1 MCVCVCVRREGKRS
15 PAQSPALGP
24 ARHGVNRRTTPPP
37 PPPLPPFYSWGA
49 LEGGPVTESSEEE
62 LPQPPPPPPP
72 PPLRR
77 EPPPPPSPLLA
88 ALGASGGAMAARGAP
103 RRLLLGSFWV
113 AFLLGQRPES
123 SVAAAA
129 AARSSSSPQ
138 QQNLPPAGPT
148 VRTFTPFYFT
158 VEPVDT
164 LSVRASSVI
173 LNCSAYCESSPK
185 IEWKKDGTF
194 LNLVSDD
201 RRQLLPDGSLLINSV
216 VHSKHNKPDEG
227 HYQCVA
233 TVESL
238 GTIVSRTAKLT
249 VAGLP
254 RFISQPESASVYR
267 GNSIVLN
274 CEVNADLAPFVRWEL
289 DHEPLFLDDRVFKL
303 PSGAL
308 IISNATDEDGGTYCC
323 IIEIGGSP
331 KYSDEAEIKVL
342 PESEVASNQ
351 VFLRQPSS
359 LTKITGQNAVL
370 PCVATGIPIPV
381 IRWTRNEEELVTESS
396 KNYLLLAGGTLK
408 INDITEDDA
417 GTYTCIAENGN
428 ETIEAQ
434 ADLIVQAPPEFLKQP
449 SNIYAHESM
458 DIVFE
463 CDVTG
468 KPTPTVK
475 WVKNGDVVIPS
486 DYFKIVNEHD
496 LQVLGLVKSDE
507 GFYQC
512 IADNDVGNI
521 QSGAQLIIL
530 DHDVAIPTLP
540 PTSLTSATT
549 DHLAPATS
557 GPLPSAPRDVVASL
571 VSTRFIKLTW
581 RTPASDPHG
590 DNLTYSVFYTRE
602 TVNRERVENTSHPGE
617 MQVTIQN
624 LMPESVYVFRV
635 VAQNKHGP
643 GESSLP
649 LKVATQPEVQL
660 PGPAPNI
667 RAYANSPTSITISW
681 ATPLSGNGEIQNYK
695 LYYMEKGAD
704 NEQDIDVG
712 GLSYT
717 ISGLKKYTEYSFRVV
732 AYNKHGPGVSTQD
745 VVVRTL
751 SDVPSAAP
759 QNLTLEVQ
767 NSKSIMMHWQPP
779 PAGTHNGQITGY
791 KIRYRKV
798 TRKSDVT
805 DIVGTQLS
813 QLIEGLERGTEYSFR
828 VAALTVNGTGLPTDW
843 VSAETFESDL
853 DESRVPEVP
862 SSLHVRPLVT
872 SIVVSW
878 TPPEN
883 QNIVVRGYAIGYGVG
898 SPHAQTI
905 KVDYKQR
912 YYTIENLDP
921 SSHYVITLKAYN
933 NVGEGIPLYESAV
946 TRAYTDTSEVDLFV
960 VNAPYTPVPDPSP
973 MMPPVGVQASIL
985 SHDTIRITWADNSL
999 PKNQKVSDA
1008 RYYTVRWKTNIPANT
1023 KYKTANTTTLSF
1035 LVTGLKPNTLYEFS
1049 VMVTKGRRSSTWSMT
1064 AHGTTFELVP
1074 TSPPKDVTVVSKEG
1088 KPRTIIVNW
1097 QPPSEANGKITG
1109 YIIYYSTDVNAE
1121 IHDWVIEPVVGNRL
1135 THQIQE
1141 LTLDTA
1147 YYFKIQ
1153 ARNSKGMGPMS
1164 EAVQFRTPKA
1174 LGSAGKGNRPVDVGP
1189 DYKTPMSGS
1198 NSPHGSPSP
1207 LEYNML
1213 LVIIVSVGVITI
1225 VVVVIVAVFCTRRTT
1240 SHQKKK
1246 RAACKSVNG
1255 SHKYKGNSKDVKPPD
1270 LWIHH
1275 ERLELKP
1282 IDKSPDPN
1290 PIMTDT
1296 PIPRN
1301 SQDITPVDNSMDS
1314 NIHQRR
1320 NSYRGHE
1327 SEDSMSTLAGRR
1339 GMRPKMM
1346 MPFDSQPPQP
1356 VISAHPI
1363 HSLDNPHHHFHSGSL
1378 ASPTC
1383 SYLHHQAN
1391 PWPVGTSVSH
1401 SDRANS
1407 TESVRN
1413 TPSTDTM
1420 PASSS
1425 QTCCADHQEPESATG
1440 SYLPS
1445 TQEEETSQSLPT
1457 AHVRPSHPLKSFAV
1471 PAVPPTGATY
1481 DPALPSTPLLS
1492 QQASSHPVHSVKTAS
1507 IGTLGRTR
1515 PPMPVVV
1522 PSAPE
1527 VQETT
1532 RMLEDSESNYEP
1544 DELTKE
1550 MAHLEGLMKDLNA
1563 ITTA

>member
-1 MCVCVCVRREGKRS
+1 MAAEREAGRLLCTSSSRRCC
-15 PAQSPALGP
+15 
-24 ARHGVNRRTTPPP
+24 PPP
-37 PPPLPPFYSWGA
+37 
-49 LEGGPVTESSEEE
+49 
-62 LPQPPPPPPP
+62 
-72 PPLRR
+72 
-77 EPPPPPSPLLA
+77 
-88 ALGASGGAMAARGAP
+88 
-103 RRLLLGSFWV
+103 RLLLLLPLLLLLL
-113 AFLLGQRPES
+113 LLGRPAS
-123 SVAAAA
+123 GAAAA
-129 AARSSSSPQ
+129 KSGSPPQ
-138 QQNLPPAGPT
+138 SAGAS
-148 VRTFTPFYFT
+148 VRTFTPFYFL

-164 LSVRASSVI
+164 LSVRGSSVI
-173 LNCSAYCESSPK
+173 LNCSAYSEPSPN

-201 RRQLLPDGSLLINSV
+201 RRQLLPDGSLFISNV

-227 HYQCVA
+227 FYQCVA
-233 TVESL
+233 TVDNL

-254 RFISQPESASVYR
+254 RFTSQPEPSSVYV
-267 GNSIVLN
+267 GNSAILN
-274 CEVNADLAPFVRWEL
+274 CEVNADLVPFVRWEQNRQ
-289 DHEPLFLDDRVFKL
+289 PLLLDDRIVKL
-303 PSGAL
+303 PSGTL
-308 IISNATDEDGGTYCC
+308 VISNATEGDGGLYRC
-323 IIEIGGSP
+323 IVESGGPP
-331 KYSDEAEIKVL
+331 KFSEEAELKVLQDPEEIVDLVFLMRPSSMIKV
-342 PESEVASNQ
+342 
-351 VFLRQPSS
+351 
-359 LTKITGQNAVL
+359 TGQSAVL
-370 PCVATGIPIPV
+370 PCVASGLPAPV
-381 IRWTRNEEELVTESS
+381 IRWMKNEEVLDTESS
-396 KNYLLLAGGTLK
+396 ERLVLLAGGSLE
-408 INDITEDDA
+408 INDVSEDDA
-417 GTYTCIAENGN
+417 GTYFCIADNGN
-428 ETIEAQ
+428 KTVEAQ
-434 ADLIVQAPPEFLKQP
+434 AELTVQVPPEFLKQP
-449 SNIYAHESM
+449 ANIYAHESM

-463 CDVTG
+463 CEVTG

-486 DYFKIVNEHD
+486 DYFKIVKEHN

-512 IADNDVGNI
+512 IAENDVGNA
-521 QSGAQLIIL
+521 QAGAQLIIL
-530 DHDVAIPTLP
+530 EH
-540 PTSLTSATT
+540 
-549 DHLAPATS
+549 APATT

-590 DNLTYSVFYTRE
+590 DNLTYSVFYTKE
-602 TVNRERVENTSHPGE
+602 GVARERVENTSQPGE

-624 LMPESVYVFRV
+624 LMPATVYIFKVM
-635 VAQNKHGP
+635 AQNKHGS
-643 GESSLP
+643 GESSAP
-649 LKVATQPEVQL
+649 LRVETQPEVQL

-667 RAYANSPTSITISW
+667 RAYTTSPTSITVTW
-681 ATPLSGNGEIQNYK
+681 ETPLSGNGEIQNYK
-695 LYYMEKGAD
+695 LYYMEKGTD
-704 NEQDIDVG
+704 KEQDVDVSSH
-712 GLSYT
+712 SYT
-717 ISGLKKYTEYSFRVV
+717 INGLKKYTEYSFRVV

-745 VVVRTL
+745 VAVRTL

-759 QNLTLEVQ
+759 QNLSLEVR
-767 NSKSIMMHWQPP
+767 NSKSILIHWQPP
-779 PAGTHNGQITGY
+779 SLATQNGQITGY
-791 KIRYRKV
+791 KIRYRKAS
-798 TRKSDVT
+798 RKSDVT
-805 DIVGTQLS
+805 ETVVPGTQLS
-813 QLIEGLERGTEYSFR
+813 QLIEGLDRGTEYNFR
-828 VAALTVNGTGLPTDW
+828 VAALTVNGTGPATDW
-843 VSAETFESDL
+843 LSAETFESDL
-853 DESRVPEVP
+853 DETRVPEVP

-883 QNIVVRGYAIGYGVG
+883 QNIVVRGYAIGYGIG

-921 SSHYVITLKAYN
+921 SSHYVITLKAFN

-946 TRAYTDTSEVDLFV
+946 TRPHTDTSEVDLFV
-960 VNAPYTPVPDPSP
+960 INAPYTPVPDPTP

-999 PKNQKVSDA
+999 PKHQKITDS

-1023 KYKTANTTTLSF
+1023 KYKNANATTLSY

-1064 AHGTTFELVP
+1064 AHGATFELVP

-1141 LTLDTA
+1141 LTLDTP

-1174 LGSAGKGNRPVDVGP
+1174 LGSAGKGSRLPDLGS
-1189 DYKTPMSGS
+1189 DYKPPMSGS
-1198 NSPHGSPSP
+1198 NSPHGSPTSP
-1207 LEYNML
+1207 LDSNML
-1213 LVIIVSVGVITI
+1213 LVIIVSVGVVTI
-1225 VVVVIVAVFCTRRTT
+1225 VVVVIIAVFCTRRTT

-1255 SHKYKGNSKDVKPPD
+1255 SHKYKGNCKDVKPPD

-1290 PIMTDT
+1290 PVMTDT

-1346 MPFDSQPPQP
+1346 MPFDSQPPQ
-1356 VISAHPI
+1356 
-1363 HSLDNPHHHFHSGSL
+1363 
-1378 ASPTC
+1378 
-1383 SYLHHQAN
+1383 Q
-1391 PWPVGTSVSH
+1391 
-1401 SDRANS
+1401 
-1407 TESVRN
+1407 SVRN

-1425 QTCCADHQEPESATG
+1425 QTCCTDHQDAEGATG
-1440 SYLPS
+1440 SSYLAS
-1445 TQEEETSQSLPT
+1445 SQEEDSGQSLPT

-1471 PAVPPTGATY
+1471 PAIPPPGPPIY

-1492 QQASSHPVHSVKTAS
+1492 QQALNHHIHSVKTAS
-1507 IGTLGRTR
+1507 IGTLGRSR

-1532 RMLEDSESNYEP
+1532 RMLEDSESSYEP

>member
-1 MCVCVCVRREGKRS
+1 
-15 PAQSPALGP
+15 
-24 ARHGVNRRTTPPP
+24 
-37 PPPLPPFYSWGA
+37 
-49 LEGGPVTESSEEE
+49 
-62 LPQPPPPPPP
+62 
-72 PPLRR
+72 
-77 EPPPPPSPLLA
+77 
-88 ALGASGGAMAARGAP
+88 MAAR
-103 RRLLLGSFWV
+103 RRWLLFLGSFWV
-113 AFLLGQRPES
+113 AFLLEPS
-123 SVAAAA
+123 ASAAAA
-129 AARSSSSPQ
+129 SSSRSGGSPSSPQ
-138 QQNLPPAGPT
+138 QQQPAGPS
-148 VRTFTPFYFT
+148 VKTFTPFYFT
-158 VEPVDT
+158 VEPMDT
-164 LSVRASSVI
+164 LSVRASSVL

-194 LNLVSDD
+194 LNLGSDD

-227 HYQCVA
+227 YYQCVA

-249 VAGLP
+249 VAGMP
-254 RFISQPESASVYR
+254 RFVAQPESASVYR

-289 DHEPLFLDDRVFKL
+289 DHEPIFLDDRVFKL

-331 KYSDEAEIKVL
+331 KYSDEAVIKVL
-342 PESEVASNQ
+342 PESEMVSDL
-351 VFLRQPSS
+351 VFLKQPSS
-359 LTKITGQNAVL
+359 LTKVTGQTAIL
-370 PCVATGIPIPV
+370 PCVATGTPIPA
-381 IRWTRNEEELVTESS
+381 IKWTRNEKELVAESS
-396 KNYLLLAGGTLK
+396 PKFLLLAGGTLK
-408 INDITEDDA
+408 INDITEDDT
-417 GTYTCIAENGN
+417 GTYTCIAYNGN
-428 ETIEAQ
+428 ETIEIQ
-434 ADLIVQAPPEFLKQP
+434 AELTVQAPPEFLKQP

-468 KPTPTVK
+468 KPAPSVK

-486 DYFKIVNEHD
+486 DYFKIVNEHN

-512 IADNDVGNI
+512 IAENDVGNI
-521 QSGAQLIIL
+521 QAGAQLIIL
-530 DHDVAIPTLP
+530 DH
-540 PTSLTSATT
+540 
-549 DHLAPATS
+549 APATT

-581 RTPASDPHG
+581 RAPASDPHG
-590 DNLTYSVFYTRE
+590 DNLTYSVFYTKE
-602 TVNRERVENTSHPGE
+602 AINRERIENTSHPGE

-624 LMPESVYVFRV
+624 LMPETVYVFRV
-635 VAQNKHGP
+635 IAQNRHGA
-643 GESSLP
+643 GESSVP

-667 RAYANSPTSITISW
+667 RAYPNSPTSVTVSW
-681 ATPLSGNGEIQNYK
+681 ETPLSGNGEIQNYK
-695 LYYMEKGAD
+695 LYYMEKGTD
-704 NEQDIDVG
+704 SEQDIDIG

-717 ISGLKKYTEYSFRVV
+717 ITGLKKYTEYSFRVV

-745 VVVRTL
+745 VVIRTL

-767 NSKSIMMHWQPP
+767 NSKSILMHWQPP

-805 DIVGTQLS
+805 ESIVGTQLS

-828 VAALTVNGTGLPTDW
+828 VAALTVNGTGTSTDW
-843 VSAETFESDL
+843 ISAETFESDL
-853 DESRVPEVP
+853 DESIVPEVP

-985 SHDTIRITWADNSL
+985 SHDTIRLTWADNSL

-1023 KYKTANTTTLSF
+1023 KYKIANTTTLSF

-1174 LGSAGKGNRPVDVGP
+1174 ETSDKMSNDQALGSAGKGSRLPDGGT
-1189 DYKTPMSGS
+1189 DYKPPMSGS

-1290 PIMTDT
+1290 PVMTDT

-1346 MPFDSQPPQP
+1346 MPFDSQPPQQS
-1356 VISAHPI
+1356 I
-1363 HSLDNPHHHFHSGSL
+1363 
-1378 ASPTC
+1378 
-1383 SYLHHQAN
+1383 
-1391 PWPVGTSVSH
+1391 
-1401 SDRANS
+1401 
-1407 TESVRN
+1407 RN

-1425 QTCCADHQEPESATG
+1425 QTCCAEHPEPESAAG
-1440 SYLPS
+1440 PYLPG
-1445 TQEEETSQSLPT
+1445 TQEEEAGPNLPT

-1471 PAVPPTGATY
+1471 PAVPASGATY

-1532 RMLEDSESNYEP
+1532 RMLEDTESNYEP

>member
-1 MCVCVCVRREGKRS
+1 
-15 PAQSPALGP
+15 
-24 ARHGVNRRTTPPP
+24 
-37 PPPLPPFYSWGA
+37 
-49 LEGGPVTESSEEE
+49 
-62 LPQPPPPPPP
+62 
-72 PPLRR
+72 
-77 EPPPPPSPLLA
+77 
-88 ALGASGGAMAARGAP
+88 MAAERRA
-103 RRLLLGSFWV
+103 RRLLSTFSFWLCC
-113 AFLLGQRPES
+113 LLLLERRASG
-123 SVAAAA
+123 AA
-129 AARSSSSPQ
+129 AARSGSPPQSPGSSI
-138 QQNLPPAGPT
+138 
-148 VRTFTPFYFT
+148 RTFTPFYFL

-164 LSVRASSVI
+164 LSIRGSSGI
-173 LNCSAYCESSPK
+173 LNCSAYSEPSPK

-201 RRQLLPDGSLLINSV
+201 RRQLLPDGSLFISNV

-227 HYQCVA
+227 YYQCVA

-254 RFISQPESASVYR
+254 RFSSQPEPSSVYV
-267 GNSIVLN
+267 GNSAILN
-274 CEVNADLAPFVRWEL
+274 CEVNADLVPFVRWEQNRQ
-289 DHEPLFLDDRVFKL
+289 PLLLDDRLTKL
-303 PSGAL
+303 PSGTL
-308 IISNATDEDGGTYCC
+308 VISNATEGDGGLYRC
-323 IIEIGGSP
+323 IVESGGPP
-331 KYSDEAEIKVL
+331 KYSDEVELKVL
-342 PESEVASNQ
+342 PDPEVTSNL
-351 VFLRQPSS
+351 VFLKQPSS
-359 LTKITGQNAVL
+359 LVRVIGQSAVL
-370 PCVATGIPIPV
+370 PCVASGLPTPT
-381 IRWTRNEEELVTESS
+381 IRWMKNEEALDTESS
-396 KNYLLLAGGTLK
+396 ERLVLLAGGSLE
-408 INDITEDDA
+408 ISDITEDDA
-417 GTYTCIAENGN
+417 GTYFCIADNGN

-434 ADLIVQAPPEFLKQP
+434 AELTVQAQPEFLKQP
-449 SNIYAHESM
+449 TNIYAHESM

-463 CDVTG
+463 CEVTG

-475 WVKNGDVVIPS
+475 WVKNGDMVIPS
-486 DYFKIVNEHD
+486 DYFKIVKEHN

-512 IADNDVGNI
+512 IAENDVGNA
-521 QSGAQLIIL
+521 QAGAQLIIL
-530 DHDVAIPTLP
+530 EH
-540 PTSLTSATT
+540 
-549 DHLAPATS
+549 APATT

-590 DNLTYSVFYTRE
+590 DNLTYSVFYTKE
-602 TVNRERVENTSHPGE
+602 GIARERVENTSRPGE

-624 LMPESVYVFRV
+624 LMPATVYIFRV
-635 VAQNKHGP
+635 MAQNKHGS
-643 GESSLP
+643 GESSAP
-649 LKVATQPEVQL
+649 LRVETQPEVQL

-667 RAYANSPTSITISW
+667 RAYATSPTSITVTW
-681 ATPLSGNGEIQNYK
+681 ETPLSGNGEIQNYK
-695 LYYMEKGAD
+695 LYYMEKGTD
-704 NEQDIDVG
+704 KEQDVDV
-712 GLSYT
+712 SSHSHT
-717 ISGLKKYTEYSFRVV
+717 INGLKKYTEYSFRVV

-745 VVVRTL
+745 VAVRTF

-759 QNLTLEVQ
+759 QNLSLEVR
-767 NSKSIMMHWQPP
+767 NSKSIVIHWQPP
-779 PAGTHNGQITGY
+779 PPATQNGQITGY
-791 KIRYRKV
+791 RVRYRKAS
-798 TRKSDVT
+798 RKSDVT
-805 DIVGTQLS
+805 ETLVTGTQLS
-813 QLIEGLERGTEYSFR
+813 QLIEGLDRGTEYNFR
-828 VAALTVNGTGLPTDW
+828 VAALTINGTGPATDW
-843 VSAETFESDL
+843 LSAETFESDL
-853 DESRVPEVP
+853 DETRVPEVP

-883 QNIVVRGYAIGYGVG
+883 QNIVVRGYAIGYGIG

-921 SSHYVITLKAYN
+921 SSHYVITLKAFN

-946 TRAYTDTSEVDLFV
+946 TRPHT
-960 VNAPYTPVPDPSP
+960 VPDPTP

-999 PKNQKVSDA
+999 PKHQKITDS

-1023 KYKTANTTTLSF
+1023 KYKNANATTLSY

-1064 AHGTTFELVP
+1064 AHGTTFESAP
-1074 TSPPKDVTVVSKEG
+1074 ASPPKDVTVVSKEG

-1141 LTLDTA
+1141 LTLDTP

-1174 LGSAGKGNRPVDVGP
+1174 SGSAGKGSRLPDLGS
-1189 DYKTPMSGS
+1189 DYKPPMSGS
-1198 NSPHGSPSP
+1198 NSPHGSPTSP
-1207 LEYNML
+1207 LDSNML

-1225 VVVVIVAVFCTRRTT
+1225 VVVVIIAVFCTRRTT

-1346 MPFDSQPPQP
+1346 MPFDSQPPQ
-1356 VISAHPI
+1356 
-1363 HSLDNPHHHFHSGSL
+1363 
-1378 ASPTC
+1378 
-1383 SYLHHQAN
+1383 Q
-1391 PWPVGTSVSH
+1391 
-1401 SDRANS
+1401 
-1407 TESVRN
+1407 SVRN

-1425 QTCCADHQEPESATG
+1425 QTCCADHQDPEGATSS
-1440 SYLPS
+1440 SYLAS
-1445 TQEEETSQSLPT
+1445 SQEEDSGQSLPT

-1471 PAVPPTGATY
+1471 PAIPPPGPPTY

-1492 QQASSHPVHSVKTAS
+1492 QQALNHHIHSVKTAS
-1507 IGTLGRTR
+1507 IGTLGRSR

-1532 RMLEDSESNYEP
+1532 RMLEDSESSYEP

>member
-1 MCVCVCVRREGKRS
+1 MACAKRAEAVRD
-15 PAQSPALGP
+15 
-24 ARHGVNRRTTPPP
+24 
-37 PPPLPPFYSWGA
+37 W
-49 LEGGPVTESSEEE
+49 EE
-62 LPQPPPPPPP
+62 
-72 PPLRR
+72 RD
-77 EPPPPPSPLLA
+77 
-88 ALGASGGAMAARGAP
+88 GAS
-103 RRLLLGSFWV
+103 
-113 AFLLGQRPES
+113 
-123 SVAAAA
+123 
-129 AARSSSSPQ
+129 
-138 QQNLPPAGPT
+138 
-148 VRTFTPFYFT
+148 VRTFTPFYFL

-164 LSVRASSVI
+164 LSVRGSSVI
-173 LNCSAYCESSPK
+173 LNCSAYSEPSPK

-201 RRQLLPDGSLLINSV
+201 RRQLLPDGSLFISNV

-227 HYQCVA
+227 YYQCVA

-254 RFISQPESASVYR
+254 RFTSQPEPSSVYA
-267 GNSIVLN
+267 GNSAILN
-274 CEVNADLAPFVRWEL
+274 CEVNADLVPFVRWEQNRQ
-289 DHEPLFLDDRVFKL
+289 PLLLDDRVIKL
-303 PSGAL
+303 ASGTL
-308 IISNATDEDGGTYCC
+308 VISNVTEGDGGLYRC
-323 IIEIGGSP
+323 IVESGGPP
-331 KYSDEAEIKVL
+331 KYSDEAELKVL
-342 PESEVASNQ
+342 PDPEVTSNL
-351 VFLRQPSS
+351 VFLKQPSS
-359 LTKITGQNAVL
+359 LVKVIGQSAVL
-370 PCVATGIPIPV
+370 PCVASGLPTPT
-381 IRWTRNEEELVTESS
+381 IRWMKNEEALDTESS
-396 KNYLLLAGGTLK
+396 ERLVLLAGGSLE
-408 INDITEDDA
+408 ISDVTEDDA
-417 GTYTCIAENGN
+417 GTYFCIADNGN
-428 ETIEAQ
+428 ETIDTQ
-434 ADLIVQAPPEFLKQP
+434 AELTIQGTQIFTVKSL
-449 SNIYAHESM
+449 
-458 DIVFE
+458 
-463 CDVTG
+463 
-468 KPTPTVK
+468 PTPDVNS
-475 WVKNGDVVIPS
+475 VKNS
-486 DYFKIVNEHD
+486 YRLKEHN

-512 IADNDVGNI
+512 IAENDVGNA
-521 QSGAQLIIL
+521 QAGAQLIIL
-530 DHDVAIPTLP
+530 EHDVAIPTLP

-549 DHLAPATS
+549 DHLAPATT

-590 DNLTYSVFYTRE
+590 DNLTYSVFYTKE
-602 TVNRERVENTSHPGE
+602 GTARERVENTSRPGE

-624 LMPESVYVFRV
+624 LMPATVYIFKVM
-635 VAQNKHGP
+635 AQNKHGS
-643 GESSLP
+643 GESSAP
-649 LKVATQPEVQL
+649 LRVETQPEVQL

-667 RAYANSPTSITISW
+667 RAYATSPTSITVTW
-681 ATPLSGNGEIQNYK
+681 ETPLSGNGEIQNYK
-695 LYYMEKGAD
+695 LYYMEKGTD
-704 NEQDIDVG
+704 KEQDVDVSSH
-712 GLSYT
+712 SYT
-717 ISGLKKYTEYSFRVV
+717 INGLKKYTDYSFRVV

-745 VVVRTL
+745 VAVRTL

-759 QNLTLEVQ
+759 QNLSLEVR
-767 NSKSIMMHWQPP
+767 NSKSIMIHWQPP
-779 PAGTHNGQITGY
+779 PPATQNGQITGY
-791 KIRYRKV
+791 KIRYRKAS
-798 TRKSDVT
+798 RKSDVT
-805 DIVGTQLS
+805 EILVTGTQLS
-813 QLIEGLERGTEYSFR
+813 QLIEGLDRGTEYNFR
-828 VAALTVNGTGLPTDW
+828 VAALTINGTGPATDW
-843 VSAETFESDL
+843 LSAETFESDL
-853 DESRVPEVP
+853 D
-862 SSLHVRPLVT
+862 
-872 SIVVSW
+872 
-878 TPPEN
+878 
-883 QNIVVRGYAIGYGVG
+883 
-898 SPHAQTI
+898 
-905 KVDYKQR
+905 
-912 YYTIENLDP
+912 DP
-921 SSHYVITLKAYN
+921 SSHYVITLKAFN

-946 TRAYTDTSEVDLFV
+946 TRPHTDTSEVDLFV
-960 VNAPYTPVPDPSP
+960 INAPYTPVPDPTP

-999 PKNQKVSDA
+999 PKHQKITDS

-1023 KYKTANTTTLSF
+1023 KYKNANATTLSY

-1141 LTLDTA
+1141 LTLDTP

-1174 LGSAGKGNRPVDVGP
+1174 DSSDKMPNDQASGSAGKGSRLPDLGS
-1189 DYKTPMSGS
+1189 DYKPPMSGS
-1198 NSPHGSPSP
+1198 NSPHGSPTSP
-1207 LEYNML
+1207 LDSNML

-1225 VVVVIVAVFCTRRTT
+1225 VVVVIIAVFCTRRTT

-1290 PIMTDT
+1290 PVMTDT

-1363 HSLDNPHHHFHSGSL
+1363 HSLDNTHHHFHSSSL
-1378 ASPTC
+1378 ASPAR
-1383 SYLHHQAN
+1383 SHLYHPGS
-1391 PWPVGTSVSH
+1391 PWPVGTSMSL

-1425 QTCCADHQEPESATG
+1425 QTCCTDHQDPEGATSS
-1440 SYLPS
+1440 SYLAS
-1445 TQEEETSQSLPT
+1445 SQEEDSGQSLPT

-1471 PAVPPTGATY
+1471 PAVPPPGPPTY

-1492 QQASSHPVHSVKTAS
+1492 QQALNHHIHSVKTAS
-1507 IGTLGRTR
+1507 IGTLGRSR

-1532 RMLEDSESNYEP
+1532 RMLEDSESSYEP

>member
-1 MCVCVCVRREGKRS
+1 
-15 PAQSPALGP
+15 
-24 ARHGVNRRTTPPP
+24 
-37 PPPLPPFYSWGA
+37 
-49 LEGGPVTESSEEE
+49 
-62 LPQPPPPPPP
+62 
-72 PPLRR
+72 
-77 EPPPPPSPLLA
+77 
-88 ALGASGGAMAARGAP
+88 MAAGRV
-103 RRLLLGSFWV
+103 RRLLGSLWI
-113 AFLLGQRPES
+113 ALLLGQPGP
-123 SVAAAA
+123 AGA
-129 AARSSSSPQ
+129 AARSSSQS
-138 QQNLPPAGPT
+138 LPAGST
-148 VRTFTPFYFT
+148 VRTFTPFHFL
-158 VEPVDT
+158 VEPADV
-164 LSVRASSVI
+164 LSVRGASVVM
-173 LNCSAYCESSPK
+173 NCSAYCETPPK

-227 HYQCVA
+227 YYQCVA
-233 TVESL
+233 TVDSL

-254 RFISQPESASVYR
+254 RFTSQPESSSVYR
-267 GNSIVLN
+267 GSSAILN
-274 CEVNADLAPFVRWEL
+274 CEVNVDLAPFVRWEQ
-289 DHEPLFLDDRVFKL
+289 DRQPVFLDDRVFKL

-308 IISNATDEDGGTYCC
+308 IISNATDMDGGLYRC
-323 IIEIGGSP
+323 IIESGGTP
-331 KYSDEAEIKVL
+331 KYSEEAELKIL
-342 PESEVASNQ
+342 PDPEVPRNLA
-351 VFLRQPSS
+351 FLRQPSS
-359 LTKITGQNAVL
+359 LTKVTGQNAVF
-370 PCVATGIPIPV
+370 PCVAVGFPTPY
-381 IRWTRNEEELVTESS
+381 IRWTRNEEELITEG
-396 KNYLLLAGGTLK
+396 YERFLLLAGGSLE
-408 INDITEDDA
+408 IREVAEDDA
-417 GTYTCIAENGN
+417 GTYSCIADAGN
-428 ETIEAQ
+428 ETAEAQ
-434 ADLIVQAPPEFLKQP
+434 AELTVQVPPEFLKQP
-449 SNIYAHESM
+449 TNIYAHESM

-463 CDVTG
+463 CEVTG

-486 DYFKIVNEHD
+486 DYFKIVREHN

-512 IADNDVGNI
+512 IAENDVGNA
-521 QSGAQLIIL
+521 QAGAQLIIL
-530 DHDVAIPTLP
+530 DLDVAIPTLP
-540 PTSLTSATT
+540 PTSLTSATN
-549 DHLAPATS
+549 DHLAPATT
-557 GPLPSAPRDVVASL
+557 GPLPSAPRDVVATL
-571 VSTRFIKLTW
+571 VSTRFIRLTW
-581 RTPASDPHG
+581 RTPASDPQG
-590 DNLTYSVFYTRE
+590 DNLTYSIFYTKE
-602 TVNRERVENTSHPGE
+602 GINRERVENTSRPGE
-617 MQVTIQN
+617 TQVTIQN
-624 LMPESVYVFRV
+624 LMPETVYVFRV

-643 GESSLP
+643 GESSVP

-667 RAYANSPTSITISW
+667 RAYASSPTSVTVTW
-681 ATPLSGNGEIQNYK
+681 ETPLSGNGEIQNYK
-695 LYYMEKGAD
+695 LYYMEKGQD
-704 NEQDIDVG
+704 NEQDVDVG

-717 ISGLKKYTEYSFRVV
+717 INGLKKYTEYSFRVV

-751 SDVPSAAP
+751 SDVPSAPP
-759 QNLTLEVQ
+759 QNLTLEVR
-767 NSKSIMMHWQPP
+767 NSKSIMLQWQPP
-779 PAGTHNGQITGY
+779 PAGAHNGQITGY

-798 TRKSDVT
+798 SRKSDVT
-805 DIVGTQLS
+805 ESIGGTQLF

-828 VAALTVNGTGLPTDW
+828 VAALTVNGTGPATDW
-843 VSAETFESDL
+843 LSAETFESDL
-853 DESRVPEVP
+853 DETRVPEVP

-921 SSHYVITLKAYN
+921 SSHYVITLKAFN

-946 TRAYTDTSEVDLFV
+946 TRPHSDTSEVDLFV
-960 VNAPYTPVPDPSP
+960 INAPYTPVPDPSP

-999 PKNQKVSDA
+999 PKNQKITDA

-1023 KYKTANTTTLSF
+1023 KYKTANATTLSY

-1141 LTLDTA
+1141 LTLDTP

-1174 LGSAGKGNRPVDVGP
+1174 SGSAGKGSRPVDVGP
-1189 DYKTPMSGS
+1189 DYKPPLGGS
-1198 NSPHGSPSP
+1198 NSPHGSPTSP
-1207 LEYNML
+1207 LDSNML

-1225 VVVVIVAVFCTRRTT
+1225 VIVVIVAVFCTRRTT

-1378 ASPTC
+1378 ASPTR
-1383 SYLHHQAN
+1383 SYLHHQVN
-1391 PWPVGTSVSH
+1391 PWPLGTSMSH

-1425 QTCCADHQEPESATG
+1425 QACADHQDPESTTG
-1440 SYLPS
+1440 AYLANA
-1445 TQEEETSQSLPT
+1445 QEEDSAQNLPT

-1471 PAVPPTGATY
+1471 PAVPPAGPTY
-1481 DPALPSTPLLS
+1481 DPALPSTPLLT
-1492 QQASSHPVHSVKTAS
+1492 QQAPNHPVHSVKTAS

-1522 PSAPE
+1522 PSAPD

>member
-1 MCVCVCVRREGKRS
+1 
-15 PAQSPALGP
+15 
-24 ARHGVNRRTTPPP
+24 
-37 PPPLPPFYSWGA
+37 
-49 LEGGPVTESSEEE
+49 
-62 LPQPPPPPPP
+62 
-72 PPLRR
+72 
-77 EPPPPPSPLLA
+77 
-88 ALGASGGAMAARGAP
+88 MAAERKA
-103 RRLLLGSFWV
+103 RRLLSTSSSWRCCPTPLLL
-113 AFLLGQRPES
+113 FLLPPLLLLLGRPAS
-123 SVAAAA
+123 GAAAV
-129 AARSSSSPQ
+129 RSGSPPQ
-138 QQNLPPAGPT
+138 SAGAN
-148 VRTFTPFYFT
+148 VRTFTPFYFL

-164 LSVRASSVI
+164 LSVRGSSVI
-173 LNCSAYCESSPK
+173 LNCSAYSETSPK

-201 RRQLLPDGSLLINSV
+201 RRQLLPDGSLFISSV

-227 HYQCVA
+227 FYQCVA
-233 TVESL
+233 TVDNL
-238 GTIVSRTAKLT
+238 GTIVSSTAKLT

-254 RFISQPESASVYR
+254 RFTSQPEPSSVYA
-267 GNSIVLN
+267 GNSAILN
-274 CEVNADLAPFVRWEL
+274 CEVNADLVTFVRWEQNRQ
-289 DHEPLFLDDRVFKL
+289 PLLLDDRVVKL
-303 PSGAL
+303 PSGTL
-308 IISNATDEDGGTYCC
+308 VINNVTEGDGGLYRC
-323 IIEIGGSP
+323 IVESGGPP
-331 KYSDEAEIKVL
+331 KYSDEAELKVL
-342 PESEVASNQ
+342 QGPEEMLNL
-351 VFLRQPSS
+351 VFLMRPSS
-359 LTKITGQNAVL
+359 VTRVTGQSAVL
-370 PCVATGIPIPV
+370 PCVASGLPSPV
-381 IRWTRNEEELVTESS
+381 IRWTKNEEVLDTESS
-396 KNYLLLAGGTLK
+396 ERLVLLAGGSLE
-408 INDITEDDA
+408 ISDLTEDDA
-417 GTYTCIAENGN
+417 GTYFCIADNGN
-428 ETIEAQ
+428 KTIEAQ
-434 ADLIVQAPPEFLKQP
+434 AELTVQAPPEFLKQP
-449 SNIYAHESM
+449 ANIYAHESM

-463 CDVTG
+463 CEVIG

-486 DYFKIVNEHD
+486 DYFKIVKEHN

-512 IADNDVGNI
+512 IAENDVGNT
-521 QSGAQLIIL
+521 QAGAQLIIL
-530 DHDVAIPTLP
+530 EHDVAIPTLP

-549 DHLAPATS
+549 DHLAPATT

-590 DNLTYSVFYTRE
+590 DNLTYSVFYTKE
-602 TVNRERVENTSHPGE
+602 GIARERVENTSQPGE

-624 LMPESVYVFRV
+624 LMPATVYIFRV
-635 VAQNKHGP
+635 MAQNKHGS
-643 GESSLP
+643 GESSAP
-649 LKVATQPEVQL
+649 LRVETQPEVQL

-667 RAYANSPTSITISW
+667 RAYAMSPTSITITW
-681 ATPLSGNGEIQNYK
+681 ETPLSGNGEIQNYK
-695 LYYMEKGAD
+695 LYYMEKGTD
-704 NEQDIDVG
+704 KEQDVDVSSH
-712 GLSYT
+712 SYT
-717 ISGLKKYTEYSFRVV
+717 INGLKKYTEYSFRVV

-759 QNLTLEVQ
+759 QNLSLEVR
-767 NSKSIMMHWQPP
+767 NSKSIVIHWQPP
-779 PAGTHNGQITGY
+779 SPATQNGQITGY
-791 KIRYRKV
+791 KIRYRKAS
-798 TRKSDVT
+798 RKSDVT
-805 DIVGTQLS
+805 ETLVTGTQLF
-813 QLIEGLERGTEYSFR
+813 QLIEGLDRGTEYNFR
-828 VAALTVNGTGLPTDW
+828 VAALTVNGTGPATDW
-843 VSAETFESDL
+843 LSAETFESDL
-853 DESRVPEVP
+853 DETRVPEVP

-883 QNIVVRGYAIGYGVG
+883 QNIVVRGYAIGYGIG

-921 SSHYVITLKAYN
+921 SSHYVITLKAFN

-946 TRAYTDTSEVDLFV
+946 TRPHTDTSEVDLFV
-960 VNAPYTPVPDPSP
+960 INAPYTPVPDPTP

-999 PKNQKVSDA
+999 PKHQKITDS
-1008 RYYTVRWKTNIPANT
+1008 RYYTIRWKTNIPANT
-1023 KYKTANTTTLSF
+1023 KYKNANATTLSY

-1064 AHGTTFELVP
+1064 AHGATFELVP

-1141 LTLDTA
+1141 LTLDTP

-1174 LGSAGKGNRPVDVGP
+1174 LGSAGKGSRLPDLGS
-1189 DYKTPMSGS
+1189 DYKPPMSGS
-1198 NSPHGSPSP
+1198 NSPHGSPTSP
-1207 LEYNML
+1207 LDSNML

-1225 VVVVIVAVFCTRRTT
+1225 VVVVIIAVFCTRRTT

-1255 SHKYKGNSKDVKPPD
+1255 SHKYKGNCKDVKPPD

-1290 PIMTDT
+1290 PVMTDT

-1363 HSLDNPHHHFHSGSL
+1363 HSLDNPHHHFHSSSL
-1378 ASPTC
+1378 ASPAR
-1383 SYLHHQAN
+1383 SHLYHPSS
-1391 PWPVGTSVSH
+1391 PWPIGTSMSL

-1425 QTCCADHQEPESATG
+1425 QTCCTDHQDPEGATSS
-1440 SYLPS
+1440 SYLAS
-1445 TQEEETSQSLPT
+1445 SQEEDSGQSLPT

-1471 PAVPPTGATY
+1471 PAIPPPGPPIY

-1492 QQASSHPVHSVKTAS
+1492 QQALNHHIHSVKTAS
-1507 IGTLGRTR
+1507 IGTLGRSR

-1532 RMLEDSESNYEP
+1532 RMLEDSESSYEP

>member
-1 MCVCVCVRREGKRS
+1 SAEQG
-15 PAQSPALGP
+15 
-24 ARHGVNRRTTPPP
+24 AR
-37 PPPLPPFYSWGA
+37 
-49 LEGGPVTESSEEE
+49 
-62 LPQPPPPPPP
+62 
-72 PPLRR
+72 
-77 EPPPPPSPLLA
+77 
-88 ALGASGGAMAARGAP
+88 
-103 RRLLLGSFWV
+103 
-113 AFLLGQRPES
+113 FLLSFVLFVIFVGS
-123 SVAAAA
+123 SI
-129 AARSSSSPQ
+129 
-138 QQNLPPAGPT
+138 
-148 VRTFTPFYFT
+148 RTFTPFYFL

-164 LSVRASSVI
+164 LSVRGSSVI
-173 LNCSAYCESSPK
+173 LNCSAYSEPSPK

-201 RRQLLPDGSLLINSV
+201 RRQLLPDGSLFISNV

-227 HYQCVA
+227 YYQCVA

-254 RFISQPESASVYR
+254 RFASQPEPSSVYA
-267 GNSIVLN
+267 GNSAILN
-274 CEVNADLAPFVRWEL
+274 CEVNVDLVPFVRWEQNRQ
-289 DHEPLFLDDRVFKL
+289 PLLLDDRIIKL
-303 PSGAL
+303 PSGTL
-308 IISNATDEDGGTYCC
+308 VINNATEGDGGLYRCVV
-323 IIEIGGSP
+323 ESGGPP
-331 KYSDEAEIKVL
+331 KYSDEAELKVL
-342 PESEVASNQ
+342 LPDPEFTSNL
-351 VFLRQPSS
+351 VFLKQPSS
-359 LTKITGQNAVL
+359 LVRVIGQSVVM
-370 PCVATGIPIPV
+370 PCVASGLPTPT
-381 IRWTRNEEELVTESS
+381 IRWMKNEEALDTESS
-396 KNYLLLAGGTLK
+396 EKLVLLAGGSLE
-408 INDITEDDA
+408 ISDVTEDDA
-417 GTYTCIAENGN
+417 GTYFCIADNGN

-434 ADLIVQAPPEFLKQP
+434 AELTVQAQPEFLKQP
-449 SNIYAHESM
+449 TNIYAHESM

-463 CDVTG
+463 CEVTG

-475 WVKNGDVVIPS
+475 WIKNGDMVIPS
-486 DYFKIVNEHD
+486 DYFKIVKEHN

-512 IADNDVGNI
+512 IAENDVGNA
-521 QSGAQLIIL
+521 QAGAQLIIL
-530 DHDVAIPTLP
+530 EHGKR
-540 PTSLTSATT
+540 
-549 DHLAPATS
+549 APATT

-590 DNLTYSVFYTRE
+590 DNLTYSVFYTKE
-602 TVNRERVENTSHPGE
+602 GIARERVENTSRPGE

-624 LMPESVYVFRV
+624 LMPATVYVFRV
-635 VAQNKHGP
+635 VAQNKHGS
-643 GESSLP
+643 GESSAP
-649 LKVATQPEVQL
+649 LRVETQPEVQL

-667 RAYANSPTSITISW
+667 RAYAASPTSITVTW
-681 ATPLSGNGEIQNYK
+681 ETPLSGNGEIQNYK
-695 LYYMEKGAD
+695 LYYMEKGTD
-704 NEQDIDVG
+704 KEQDVDV
-712 GLSYT
+712 SSHSHT
-717 ISGLKKYTEYSFRVV
+717 INGLKKYTEYSFRVV

-745 VVVRTL
+745 VAVRTL
-751 SDVPSAAP
+751 SDVPGAAP
-759 QNLTLEVQ
+759 QNLSLEVR
-767 NSKSIMMHWQPP
+767 NSKSIVIHWQPP
-779 PAGTHNGQITGY
+779 PPATQNGQIIGY
-791 KIRYRKV
+791 KIRYRKAS
-798 TRKSDVT
+798 RKSDVT
-805 DIVGTQLS
+805 ETLVPGTQLS
-813 QLIEGLERGTEYSFR
+813 QLIEGLDRGTEYNFR
-828 VAALTVNGTGLPTDW
+828 VAALTVNGTGPATDW
-843 VSAETFESDL
+843 LAAETFESDL
-853 DESRVPEVP
+853 DETRVPEVP

-883 QNIVVRGYAIGYGVG
+883 QNIVVRGYAIGYGIG

-921 SSHYVITLKAYN
+921 SSHYVITLKAFN

-946 TRAYTDTSEVDLFV
+946 TRPHT
-960 VNAPYTPVPDPSP
+960 VPDPTP

-999 PKNQKVSDA
+999 PKHQKITDS

-1023 KYKTANTTTLSF
+1023 KYKNANATTLSY
-1035 LVTGLKPNTLYEFS
+1035 LVTGLKANTLYEFS

-1064 AHGTTFELVP
+1064 AHGTTFEFVP

-1141 LTLDTA
+1141 LTLDTP

-1164 EAVQFRTPKA
+1164 EAVQFRTPK
-1174 LGSAGKGNRPVDVGP
+1174 G
-1189 DYKTPMSGS
+1189 KTPLNSVLLYVSLVGFCLCLKHLSEGS
-1198 NSPHGSPSP
+1198 FNYSSLFINKFQRITLKKHP
-1207 LEYNML
+1207 LKF
-1213 LVIIVSVGVITI
+1213 VP
-1225 VVVVIVAVFCTRRTT
+1225 R
-1240 SHQKKK
+1240 K

-1363 HSLDNPHHHFHSGSL
+1363 HPLDNPHHHFHSSSL
-1378 ASPTC
+1378 ASPAR
-1383 SYLHHQAN
+1383 SHLYHPGS
-1391 PWPVGTSVSH
+1391 PWPVGTSLSL

-1425 QTCCADHQEPESATG
+1425 QTCCTDHQDPEGATSS
-1440 SYLPS
+1440 SYLAS
-1445 TQEEETSQSLPT
+1445 SQEEDSGQSLPT

-1471 PAVPPTGATY
+1471 PAIPPPGPPTY

-1492 QQASSHPVHSVKTAS
+1492 QQALNHHIHSVKTAS
-1507 IGTLGRTR
+1507 IGTLGRSR

-1532 RMLEDSESNYEP
+1532 RMLEDSESSYEP

>member
-1 MCVCVCVRREGKRS
+1 
-15 PAQSPALGP
+15 
-24 ARHGVNRRTTPPP
+24 
-37 PPPLPPFYSWGA
+37 
-49 LEGGPVTESSEEE
+49 
-62 LPQPPPPPPP
+62 
-72 PPLRR
+72 
-77 EPPPPPSPLLA
+77 
-88 ALGASGGAMAARGAP
+88 MAAERGA
-103 RRLLLGSFWV
+103 RRLLSTSSFWLCCLL
-113 AFLLGQRPES
+113 LLGRRASGAAATRSGSPPQSPES
-123 SVAAAA
+123 SI
-129 AARSSSSPQ
+129 
-138 QQNLPPAGPT
+138 
-148 VRTFTPFYFT
+148 RTFTPFYFL

-164 LSVRASSVI
+164 LSVRGSSVI
-173 LNCSAYCESSPK
+173 LNCSAYSEPSPK

-201 RRQLLPDGSLLINSV
+201 RRQLLSDGSLFISSV

-227 HYQCVA
+227 YYQCVA
-233 TVESL
+233 TVDSL

-249 VAGLP
+249 IAGLP
-254 RFISQPESASVYR
+254 RFSSQPEPSSVYA
-267 GNSIVLN
+267 GNSAILN
-274 CEVNADLAPFVRWEL
+274 CEVNADLVPFVRWEQNRQ
-289 DHEPLFLDDRVFKL
+289 PLLLDDRVIKL
-303 PSGAL
+303 PSGTL
-308 IISNATDEDGGTYCC
+308 VISNATEGDEGLYRCIVEGG
-323 IIEIGGSP
+323 GPP
-331 KYSDEAEIKVL
+331 KYSDEAELKVL
-342 PESEVASNQ
+342 PDPEVVPNL
-351 VFLRQPSS
+351 VFLKQPSS
-359 LTKITGQNAVL
+359 LVRVIGQSAVL
-370 PCVATGIPIPV
+370 PCVASGLPTPT
-381 IRWTRNEEELVTESS
+381 IRWMKNEEALDVESS
-396 KNYLLLAGGTLK
+396 ERLVLLAGGSLE
-408 INDITEDDA
+408 ISDVTEDDA
-417 GTYTCIAENGN
+417 GTYFCIADNGN

-434 ADLIVQAPPEFLKQP
+434 AELTVQVQPEFLKQP
-449 SNIYAHESM
+449 TNIYAHESM
-458 DIVFE
+458 DIIFE
-463 CDVTG
+463 CEVTG

-475 WVKNGDVVIPS
+475 WVKNGDMVIPS
-486 DYFKIVNEHD
+486 DYFKIVKEHN

-512 IADNDVGNI
+512 IAENDVGNA
-521 QSGAQLIIL
+521 QAGAQLIIL
-530 DHDVAIPTLP
+530 EH
-540 PTSLTSATT
+540 
-549 DHLAPATS
+549 APATT

-590 DNLTYSVFYTRE
+590 DNLTYSVFYTKE
-602 TVNRERVENTSHPGE
+602 GIARERVENTSRPGE

-624 LMPESVYVFRV
+624 LMPATVYIFRV
-635 VAQNKHGP
+635 MAQNKHGS
-643 GESSLP
+643 GESSAP
-649 LKVATQPEVQL
+649 LRVETQPEVQL

-667 RAYANSPTSITISW
+667 RAYATSPTSITVTW
-681 ATPLSGNGEIQNYK
+681 ETPLSGNGEIQNYK
-695 LYYMEKGAD
+695 LYYMEKGTD
-704 NEQDIDVG
+704 KEQDVDV
-712 GLSYT
+712 SSHSHT

-745 VVVRTL
+745 VAVRTF

-759 QNLTLEVQ
+759 QNLSLEVR
-767 NSKSIMMHWQPP
+767 NSKSIVIHWQPP
-779 PAGTHNGQITGY
+779 PPATQNGQITGY
-791 KIRYRKV
+791 KIRYRKAS
-798 TRKSDVT
+798 RKSDVT
-805 DIVGTQLS
+805 ETLVTGTQLS
-813 QLIEGLERGTEYSFR
+813 QLIEGLDRGTEYNFR
-828 VAALTVNGTGLPTDW
+828 VAALTINGTGPATDW
-843 VSAETFESDL
+843 LSAETFESDL
-853 DESRVPEVP
+853 DETRVPEVP

-883 QNIVVRGYAIGYGVG
+883 QNIVVRGYAIGYGIG

-921 SSHYVITLKAYN
+921 SSHYVITLKAFN

-946 TRAYTDTSEVDLFV
+946 TRPHTDTSEVDLFV
-960 VNAPYTPVPDPSP
+960 INAPYTPVPDPTP

-999 PKNQKVSDA
+999 PKHQKITDS

-1023 KYKTANTTTLSF
+1023 KYKNANATTLSY

-1141 LTLDTA
+1141 LTLDTP

-1174 LGSAGKGNRPVDVGP
+1174 SGSAGKGSRLP
-1189 DYKTPMSGS
+1189 DLGSEYKPPMSGS
-1198 NSPHGSPSP
+1198 NSPHGSPTSS
-1207 LEYNML
+1207 LDSNML

-1225 VVVVIVAVFCTRRTT
+1225 VVVVIIAIFCTRRTT

-1346 MPFDSQPPQP
+1346 MPFDTQPPQ
-1356 VISAHPI
+1356 
-1363 HSLDNPHHHFHSGSL
+1363 
-1378 ASPTC
+1378 
-1383 SYLHHQAN
+1383 Q
-1391 PWPVGTSVSH
+1391 
-1401 SDRANS
+1401 
-1407 TESVRN
+1407 SVRN

-1425 QTCCADHQEPESATG
+1425 QTCCTDHQDPEGATSS
-1440 SYLPS
+1440 SYLAS
-1445 TQEEETSQSLPT
+1445 SQEEDSGQSLPT

-1471 PAVPPTGATY
+1471 PAVPPPGPPTY

-1492 QQASSHPVHSVKTAS
+1492 QQALNHHIHSVKTAS
-1507 IGTLGRTR
+1507 IGTLGRSR

-1532 RMLEDSESNYEP
+1532 RMLEDSESSYEP

>member
-1 MCVCVCVRREGKRS
+1 
-15 PAQSPALGP
+15 
-24 ARHGVNRRTTPPP
+24 
-37 PPPLPPFYSWGA
+37 
-49 LEGGPVTESSEEE
+49 
-62 LPQPPPPPPP
+62 
-72 PPLRR
+72 
-77 EPPPPPSPLLA
+77 
-88 ALGASGGAMAARGAP
+88 MAAERGA
-103 RRLLLGSFWV
+103 RRFLCTSSSCSSLLLLLLLLLPLLLG
-113 AFLLGQRPES
+113 RPS
-123 SVAAAA
+123 S
-129 AARSSSSPQ
+129 AARSGSPPQ
-138 QQNLPPAGPT
+138 SAGAS
-148 VRTFTPFYFT
+148 VRTFTPFYFL

-164 LSVRASSVI
+164 LSTRGSSVT
-173 LNCSAYCESSPK
+173 LNCSAYSEPSPK

-194 LNLVSDD
+194 LNLASDD
-201 RRQLLPDGSLLINSV
+201 RRQLLPDGSLFISSV

-233 TVESL
+233 TVDSL

-254 RFISQPESASVYR
+254 RFTSQPEPSSVYV
-267 GNSIVLN
+267 GSSAILN
-274 CEVNADLAPFVRWEL
+274 CEVNADLVPFVRWEQNRQ
-289 DHEPLFLDDRVFKL
+289 PLLLDDRVVKL
-303 PSGAL
+303 PGGTL
-308 IISNATDEDGGTYCC
+308 VLSNVTEGDGGLYRCMV
-323 IIEIGGSP
+323 ESGGPP
-331 KYSDEAEIKVL
+331 KYSEEAELKVL
-342 PESEVASNQ
+342 PDAEETPNL
-351 VFLRQPSS
+351 VFLMRPSS
-359 LTKITGQNAVL
+359 TVRVVGQSAVL
-370 PCVATGIPIPV
+370 PCVASGLPMPAIKWMKNQETLDI
-381 IRWTRNEEELVTESS
+381 ESS
-396 KNYLLLAGGTLK
+396 ERLVVLAGGSLE
-408 INDITEDDA
+408 ISGVTEEDA
-417 GTYTCIAENGN
+417 GAYLCIADNGN

-434 ADLIVQAPPEFLKQP
+434 AELVVQVQPEFLKQP
-449 SNIYAHESM
+449 ANIYAHESM
-458 DIVFE
+458 DIIFE
-463 CDVTG
+463 CEVTG

-475 WVKNGDVVIPS
+475 WIKNGDMVIPS
-486 DYFKIVNEHD
+486 DYFKIVKEHN

-512 IADNDVGNI
+512 IAENDVGNT
-521 QSGAQLIIL
+521 QAGAQLIIL
-530 DHDVAIPTLP
+530 DH
-540 PTSLTSATT
+540 
-549 DHLAPATS
+549 APAAT

-590 DNLTYSVFYTRE
+590 DNLTYSVFYTKE
-602 TVNRERVENTSHPGE
+602 GTARERVENTSRPGE

-624 LMPESVYVFRV
+624 LMPATVYIFKVM
-635 VAQNKHGP
+635 AQNKHGS
-643 GESSLP
+643 GESSAP
-649 LKVATQPEVQL
+649 LRVETQPEVQL

-667 RAYANSPTSITISW
+667 RAYATSPTSITITW
-681 ATPLSGNGEIQNYK
+681 ETPLSGNGEIQNYK
-695 LYYMEKGAD
+695 LYYMEKGTD
-704 NEQDIDVG
+704 KEQDVDVSSH
-712 GLSYT
+712 SYT
-717 ISGLKKYTEYSFRVV
+717 INGLKKYTEYSFRVV

-745 VVVRTL
+745 VAVRTL

-759 QNLTLEVQ
+759 QNLSLEVR
-767 NSKSIMMHWQPP
+767 NSKSIMIHWQPP
-779 PAGTHNGQITGY
+779 SPATQNGQITGY
-791 KIRYRKV
+791 KIRYRKAS
-798 TRKSDVT
+798 RKSDVT
-805 DIVGTQLS
+805 ETLVTGTQLS
-813 QLIEGLERGTEYSFR
+813 QLIEGLDRGTEYNFR
-828 VAALTVNGTGLPTDW
+828 VAALTVNGTGPATDW
-843 VSAETFESDL
+843 LAAETFESDL
-853 DESRVPEVP
+853 DETRVPDVP

-883 QNIVVRGYAIGYGVG
+883 QNTVVRGYAIGYGIG

-921 SSHYVITLKAYN
+921 SSHYVITLKAFN

-946 TRAYTDTSEVDLFV
+946 TRPHTDTSEVDLFV
-960 VNAPYTPVPDPSP
+960 INAPYTPVPDPTP

-999 PKNQKVSDA
+999 PKHQKITDS

-1023 KYKTANTTTLSF
+1023 KYKNANATTLSY

-1141 LTLDTA
+1141 LTLDTP

-1174 LGSAGKGNRPVDVGP
+1174 DSSDKMPNDQASGSAGKGSRLPDLGS
-1189 DYKTPMSGS
+1189 DYKPPMSGS
-1198 NSPHGSPSP
+1198 NSPHGSPTSP
-1207 LEYNML
+1207 LDSSVL
-1213 LVIIVSVGVITI
+1213 LVIIVSAGVVTVV
-1225 VVVVIVAVFCTRRTT
+1225 VVVVIAVFCTRRTT

-1346 MPFDSQPPQP
+1346 MPFDSQPPQ
-1356 VISAHPI
+1356 
-1363 HSLDNPHHHFHSGSL
+1363 
-1378 ASPTC
+1378 
-1383 SYLHHQAN
+1383 Q
-1391 PWPVGTSVSH
+1391 
-1401 SDRANS
+1401 
-1407 TESVRN
+1407 SVRN

-1425 QTCCADHQEPESATG
+1425 QTCCTDHQDPEGATSS
-1440 SYLPS
+1440 SYLAS
-1445 TQEEETSQSLPT
+1445 SQEEDSGQSLPT

-1471 PAVPPTGATY
+1471 PAIPPPGPPIY

-1492 QQASSHPVHSVKTAS
+1492 QQALNHHLHSVKTAS
-1507 IGTLGRTR
+1507 IGTLGRSR

-1532 RMLEDSESNYEP
+1532 RMLEDSESSYEP

>member
-1 MCVCVCVRREGKRS
+1 
-15 PAQSPALGP
+15 
-24 ARHGVNRRTTPPP
+24 
-37 PPPLPPFYSWGA
+37 
-49 LEGGPVTESSEEE
+49 
-62 LPQPPPPPPP
+62 
-72 PPLRR
+72 
-77 EPPPPPSPLLA
+77 
-88 ALGASGGAMAARGAP
+88 MAAERGA
-103 RRLLLGSFWV
+103 RRLLGTSSFWLCCLL
-113 AFLLGQRPES
+113 LLGRRAPG
-123 SVAAAA
+123 AA
-129 AARSSSSPQ
+129 AARSGSPPQ
-138 QQNLPPAGPT
+138 SPGSG
-148 VRTFTPFYFT
+148 VRTFTPFYFL

-164 LSVRASSVI
+164 LSSRGSSVI
-173 LNCSAYCESSPK
+173 LNCSAYSEPSPK

-201 RRQLLPDGSLLINSV
+201 RRQLLPDGSLFITNV
-216 VHSKHNKPDEG
+216 VHAKHNKPDEG
-227 HYQCVA
+227 YYQCVA
-233 TVESL
+233 TVENL

-249 VAGLP
+249 VASLP
-254 RFISQPESASVYR
+254 RFASQPEPSSVYA
-267 GNSIVLN
+267 GNSAVLN
-274 CEVNADLAPFVRWEL
+274 CEVNADLVPFVRWEQNRQ
-289 DHEPLFLDDRVFKL
+289 PLLLDDRVIKL
-303 PSGAL
+303 PSGTL
-308 IISNATDEDGGTYCC
+308 VISNVTERDGGLYRCVV
-323 IIEIGGSP
+323 ESGGPP
-331 KYSDEAEIKVL
+331 KYSDEAELKVL
-342 PESEVASNQ
+342 PDPEVTSNL
-351 VFLRQPSS
+351 VFLKQPSS
-359 LTKITGQNAVL
+359 LVRVIGQSAVL
-370 PCVATGIPIPV
+370 PCVALGLPTPT
-381 IRWTRNEEELVTESS
+381 IRWMKNEEALDTESS
-396 KNYLLLAGGTLK
+396 ERLVLLAGGSLE
-408 INDITEDDA
+408 ISDVTEDDA
-417 GTYTCIAENGN
+417 GTYFCIADNGN

-434 ADLIVQAPPEFLKQP
+434 AELTVQAQPEFLKQP
-449 SNIYAHESM
+449 TNIYAHESM
-458 DIVFE
+458 DIIFE
-463 CDVTG
+463 CEVTG
-468 KPTPTVK
+468 KPAPTVK
-475 WVKNGDVVIPS
+475 WVKNGDMVIPS
-486 DYFKIVNEHD
+486 DYFKIVKEHN

-512 IADNDVGNI
+512 IAENDVGNA
-521 QSGAQLIIL
+521 QAGAQLIIL
-530 DHDVAIPTLP
+530 EHDVAIPTLP

-549 DHLAPATS
+549 DHLAPATT

-590 DNLTYSVFYTRE
+590 DNLTYSVFYTKE
-602 TVNRERVENTSHPGE
+602 GIARERVENTSHPGE

-624 LMPESVYVFRV
+624 LMPATVYIFRV
-635 VAQNKHGP
+635 MAQNKHGS
-643 GESSLP
+643 GESSAP
-649 LKVATQPEVQL
+649 LRVETQPEVQL

-667 RAYANSPTSITISW
+667 RAYATSPTSITVTW
-681 ATPLSGNGEIQNYK
+681 ETPLSGNGEIQNYK
-695 LYYMEKGAD
+695 LYYMEKGTD
-704 NEQDIDVG
+704 KEQDVDV
-712 GLSYT
+712 SSHSHT
-717 ISGLKKYTEYSFRVV
+717 INGLKKYTEYSFRVV

-745 VVVRTL
+745 VAVRTL

-759 QNLTLEVQ
+759 QNLSLEVR
-767 NSKSIMMHWQPP
+767 NSKSIMIHWQPP
-779 PAGTHNGQITGY
+779 PPATQNGQITGY
-791 KIRYRKV
+791 KIRYRKAS
-798 TRKSDVT
+798 RKSDVT
-805 DIVGTQLS
+805 ETLVTGTQLS
-813 QLIEGLERGTEYSFR
+813 QLIEGLDRGTEYNFR
-828 VAALTVNGTGLPTDW
+828 VAALTINGTGPATDW
-843 VSAETFESDL
+843 LSAETFESDL
-853 DESRVPEVP
+853 DETRVPDVP

-883 QNIVVRGYAIGYGVG
+883 QNIVVRGYAIGYGIG

-921 SSHYVITLKAYN
+921 SSHYVITLKAFN

-946 TRAYTDTSEVDLFV
+946 TRPHTDTSEVDLFV
-960 VNAPYTPVPDPSP
+960 INAPYTPVPDPTP

-999 PKNQKVSDA
+999 PKHQKITDS

-1023 KYKTANTTTLSF
+1023 KYKNANATTLSY
-1035 LVTGLKPNTLYEFS
+1035 LVTGLKANTLYEFS

-1064 AHGTTFELVP
+1064 AHGTTFEL
-1074 TSPPKDVTVVSKEG
+1074 
-1088 KPRTIIVNW
+1088 
-1097 QPPSEANGKITG
+1097 G

-1141 LTLDTA
+1141 LTLDTP

-1174 LGSAGKGNRPVDVGP
+1174 SGSAGKGSRLPDLGS
-1189 DYKTPMSGS
+1189 DYKPPMSGS
-1198 NSPHGSPSP
+1198 NSPHGSPTSP
-1207 LEYNML
+1207 LDSNML

-1225 VVVVIVAVFCTRRTT
+1225 VVVVIIAVFCTRRTT

-1346 MPFDSQPPQP
+1346 MPFDSQPPQQS
-1356 VISAHPI
+1356 I
-1363 HSLDNPHHHFHSGSL
+1363 
-1378 ASPTC
+1378 
-1383 SYLHHQAN
+1383 
-1391 PWPVGTSVSH
+1391 
-1401 SDRANS
+1401 
-1407 TESVRN
+1407 RN

-1425 QTCCADHQEPESATG
+1425 QTCCTDHQDPEGATSS
-1440 SYLPS
+1440 SYLAS
-1445 TQEEETSQSLPT
+1445 SQEEDSGQSLPT

-1471 PAVPPTGATY
+1471 PAIPPPGPPTY
-1481 DPALPSTPLLS
+1481 DPTLPSTPLLS
-1492 QQASSHPVHSVKTAS
+1492 QQALNHHLHSVKTAS
-1507 IGTLGRTR
+1507 IGTLGRSR

-1522 PSAPE
+1522 PSAPD

-1532 RMLEDSESNYEP
+1532 RMLEDSESSYEP

>member
-1 MCVCVCVRREGKRS
+1 
-15 PAQSPALGP
+15 
-24 ARHGVNRRTTPPP
+24 
-37 PPPLPPFYSWGA
+37 
-49 LEGGPVTESSEEE
+49 
-62 LPQPPPPPPP
+62 
-72 PPLRR
+72 
-77 EPPPPPSPLLA
+77 
-88 ALGASGGAMAARGAP
+88 MAAEPGA
-103 RRLLLGSFWV
+103 RRLLNISSFWLCCLL
-113 AFLLGQRPES
+113 LLGRRQPG
-123 SVAAAA
+123 AA
-129 AARSSSSPQ
+129 AARSGSPPQ
-138 QQNLPPAGPT
+138 SPGASI
-148 VRTFTPFYFT
+148 RTFTPFYFL

-164 LSVRASSVI
+164 LSIRGSSVI
-173 LNCSAYCESSPK
+173 LNCSAYSEPSPK

-201 RRQLLPDGSLLINSV
+201 RRQLLPDGSLFISNV
-216 VHSKHNKPDEG
+216 VHSKHNKLDEG
-227 HYQCVA
+227 YYQCVA

-254 RFISQPESASVYR
+254 RFVSQPEPSSAYA
-267 GNSIVLN
+267 GNSAILN
-274 CEVNADLAPFVRWEL
+274 CDVNADLVPFVRWEQNRQPIL
-289 DHEPLFLDDRVFKL
+289 LDDRVIKL
-303 PSGAL
+303 SSGTL
-308 IISNATDEDGGTYCC
+308 VISNVTEGDEGLYRCIVESGGP
-323 IIEIGGSP
+323 P
-331 KYSDEAEIKVL
+331 KSSDEAELKVL
-342 PESEVASNQ
+342 PDPEVTSNLM
-351 VFLRQPSS
+351 FLKQPSS
-359 LTKITGQNAVL
+359 LVRVIGQSVVL
-370 PCVATGIPIPV
+370 PCVASGLPTPTV
-381 IRWTRNEEELVTESS
+381 RWMKNEETLDTESS
-396 KNYLLLAGGTLK
+396 ERLVLLAGGSLG
-408 INDITEDDA
+408 ISDITEDDA
-417 GTYTCIAENGN
+417 GTYFCIADNGN

-434 ADLIVQAPPEFLKQP
+434 AELTVQAQPEFLKQP
-449 SNIYAHESM
+449 ANIYAHESM

-463 CDVTG
+463 CEVTG

-475 WVKNGDVVIPS
+475 WVKNGDMVIPS
-486 DYFKIVNEHD
+486 DYFKIVKEHN

-512 IADNDVGNI
+512 IAENDVGNV
-521 QSGAQLIIL
+521 QAGAQLIIL
-530 DHDVAIPTLP
+530 EHDVAIPTLP

-549 DHLAPATS
+549 DHLAPATT

-590 DNLTYSVFYTRE
+590 DNLTYSVFYTKE
-602 TVNRERVENTSHPGE
+602 GIARERVENTSRPGE
-617 MQVTIQN
+617 MQVTVQN
-624 LMPESVYVFRV
+624 LMPATVYIFRV
-635 VAQNKHGP
+635 TAQNKHGS
-643 GESSLP
+643 GESSAP
-649 LKVATQPEVQL
+649 LRVETQPEVQL

-667 RAYANSPTSITISW
+667 RAYTSSPTSITVTW
-681 ATPLSGNGEIQNYK
+681 ETPLSGNGEIQNYK
-695 LYYMEKGAD
+695 LYYMEKGTD
-704 NEQDIDVG
+704 KEQDVDVAS
-712 GLSYT
+712 LSYT
-717 ISGLKKYTEYSFRVV
+717 INGLKKYTEYSFRVV

-745 VVVRTL
+745 VAVRTL
-751 SDVPSAAP
+751 SDVPGAAP
-759 QNLTLEVQ
+759 QNLSLEVR
-767 NSKSIMMHWQPP
+767 NSKSVMIHWQPP
-779 PAGTHNGQITGY
+779 PPATQNGQITGY
-791 KIRYRKV
+791 KIRYRKAS
-798 TRKSDVT
+798 RKSDVT
-805 DIVGTQLS
+805 ETLVTGTQLS
-813 QLIEGLERGTEYSFR
+813 QLIEGLDRGTEYNFR
-828 VAALTVNGTGLPTDW
+828 VAALTINGTGPATDW
-843 VSAETFESDL
+843 LSAETFESDL
-853 DESRVPEVP
+853 DETRVPEVP

-883 QNIVVRGYAIGYGVG
+883 QNIVVRGYAIGYGIG

-921 SSHYVITLKAYN
+921 SSHYVITLKAFN

-946 TRAYTDTSEVDLFV
+946 TRPHT
-960 VNAPYTPVPDPSP
+960 VPDPTP

-999 PKNQKVSDA
+999 PKHQKITDS

-1023 KYKTANTTTLSF
+1023 KYKNANATTLNY

-1141 LTLDTA
+1141 LTLDTP

-1174 LGSAGKGNRPVDVGP
+1174 SGSAGKGSRLPDLGS
-1189 DYKTPMSGS
+1189 DYKPPMSGS
-1198 NSPHGSPSP
+1198 NSPHGSPTSP
-1207 LEYNML
+1207 LDSSIL

-1225 VVVVIVAVFCTRRTT
+1225 VVVVIIAVFCTRRTT

-1255 SHKYKGNSKDVKPPD
+1255 SHKYKGNSKDVNPPD

-1346 MPFDSQPPQP
+1346 MPFDSQPPQ
-1356 VISAHPI
+1356 
-1363 HSLDNPHHHFHSGSL
+1363 
-1378 ASPTC
+1378 
-1383 SYLHHQAN
+1383 Q
-1391 PWPVGTSVSH
+1391 
-1401 SDRANS
+1401 
-1407 TESVRN
+1407 SVRN

-1425 QTCCADHQEPESATG
+1425 QTCCTDHQDPEGATSS
-1440 SYLPS
+1440 SYLAS
-1445 TQEEETSQSLPT
+1445 SQEEDSGQSLPT

-1471 PAVPPTGATY
+1471 PAIPPPGPPTY

-1492 QQASSHPVHSVKTAS
+1492 QQALNHHVHAVKTAS
-1507 IGTLGRTR
+1507 IGTLGRSR

-1532 RMLEDSESNYEP
+1532 RMLEDSESSYEP

>member
-1 MCVCVCVRREGKRS
+1 CIFSFGIVLE
-15 PAQSPALGP
+15 PLIT
-24 ARHGVNRRTTPPP
+24 NRVFNKVV
-37 PPPLPPFYSWGA
+37 LQKF
-49 LEGGPVTESSEEE
+49 
-62 LPQPPPPPPP
+62 Q
-72 PPLRR
+72 
-77 EPPPPPSPLLA
+77 
-88 ALGASGGAMAARGAP
+88 
-103 RRLLLGSFWV
+103 
-113 AFLLGQRPES
+113 
-123 SVAAAA
+123 
-129 AARSSSSPQ
+129 
-138 QQNLPPAGPT
+138 
-148 VRTFTPFYFT
+148 TFTPFYFL

-164 LSVRASSVI
+164 LSVRGAFII
-173 LNCSAYCESSPK
+173 LNCSAYCEPSPK

-227 HYQCVA
+227 YYQCVA

-254 RFISQPESASVYR
+254 RFTSQPESASVYR
-267 GNSIVLN
+267 GNSVILN
-274 CEVNADLAPFVRWEL
+274 CEVNADLVPFVRWEQ
-289 DHEPLFLDDRVFKL
+289 DRQPLFLDDRVFTL

-308 IISNATDEDGGTYCC
+308 IISNVADGDGGLYRCV
-323 IIEIGGSP
+323 IESGGSP
-331 KYSDEAEIKVL
+331 KYSDEAELKVL
-342 PESEVASNQ
+342 PDPEVPLNL
-351 VFLRQPSS
+351 VFLRQPSP
-359 LTKITGQNAVL
+359 LTKVTGQSAVF
-370 PCVATGIPIPV
+370 PCVTAGFPTPISLFAILPICPV
-381 IRWTRNEEELVTESS
+381 LHSS
-396 KNYLLLAGGTLK
+396 EKFLLLAGGSLE
-408 INDITEDDA
+408 ISDVTEDDA
-417 GTYTCIAENGN
+417 GTYACIVDNGN

-434 ADLIVQAPPEFLKQP
+434 AELAVQAPPEFLKQP
-449 SNIYAHESM
+449 ANIYAHESM

-463 CDVTG
+463 CEVTG

-475 WVKNGDVVIPS
+475 WIKNGDMVIPS
-486 DYFKIVNEHD
+486 DYFKIVKEHN

-512 IADNDVGNI
+512 IAENDVGNA
-521 QSGAQLIIL
+521 QAGAQLIIL
-530 DHDVAIPTLP
+530 EH
-540 PTSLTSATT
+540 ATT
-549 DHLAPATS
+549 

-571 VSTRFIKLTW
+571 VSTRFIKLT
-581 RTPASDPHG
+581 A
-590 DNLTYSVFYTRE
+590 LL
-602 TVNRERVENTSHPGE
+602 

-624 LMPESVYVFRV
+624 LMPETVYVFRV

-643 GESSLP
+643 GESSVP

-667 RAYANSPTSITISW
+667 RAYANSPISITVTW
-681 ATPLSGNGEIQNYK
+681 DTPLSGNGEIQNYK
-695 LYYMEKGAD
+695 LYYMEKGTD
-704 NEQDIDVG
+704 NEQDVDVG
-712 GLSYT
+712 GHSYT

-745 VVVRTL
+745 VVVQTL

-759 QNLTLEVQ
+759 QNLSMEVR
-767 NSKSIMMHWQPP
+767 NSKSIMIHWQPP

-791 KIRYRKV
+791 KIRYRKAS
-798 TRKSDVT
+798 RKSEVSES
-805 DIVGTQLS
+805 IGGTQLF

-828 VAALTVNGTGLPTDW
+828 VAALTSNGTGPATDW
-843 VSAETFESDL
+843 ISAETFESDL
-853 DESRVPEVP
+853 DETRVPEVP

-883 QNIVVRGYAIGYGVG
+883 QNIVVRGYAIGYGIG

-921 SSHYVITLKAYN
+921 SSHYVITLKAFN

-946 TRAYTDTSEVDLFV
+946 TRPHTDTSEVDLFV
-960 VNAPYTPVPDPSP
+960 INAPYTPVPDPSP

-999 PKNQKVSDA
+999 PKNQKITDA

-1023 KYKTANTTTLSF
+1023 KYKTANTTTLSY
-1035 LVTGLKPNTLYEFS
+1035 LVTSLKPNTLYEFS

-1141 LTLDTA
+1141 LTLDTP

-1164 EAVQFRTPKA
+1164 EAVQFRTPK
-1174 LGSAGKGNRPVDVGP
+1174 GKISLLSSPP
-1189 DYKTPMSGS
+1189 SPLTGS
-1198 NSPHGSPSP
+1198 NSPHGSPTSP
-1207 LEYNML
+1207 LDSNML

-1225 VVVVIVAVFCTRRTT
+1225 VIVVIVAVFCTRRTT

-1301 SQDITPVDNSMDS
+1301 SQDITPIDNSMDS

-1320 NSYRGHE
+1320 EGCSAFLYVCMLVCML
-1327 SEDSMSTLAGRR
+1327 SVFSVLC
-1339 GMRPKMM
+1339 
-1346 MPFDSQPPQP
+1346 PFTA

-1378 ASPTC
+1378 ASPTR
-1383 SYLHHQAN
+1383 SYLHHQVN
-1391 PWPVGTSVSH
+1391 PWPIGTSMSH

-1420 PASSS
+1420 QASSS
-1425 QTCCADHQEPESATG
+1425 QTCCADHQEPESATA
-1440 SYLPS
+1440 SYLANA
-1445 TQEEETSQSLPT
+1445 QEEDSGQSLPT

-1471 PAVPPTGATY
+1471 PAVPPTGSTY
-1481 DPALPSTPLLS
+1481 DPALPSTPLLT
-1492 QQASSHPVHSVKTAS
+1492 QQGEQALRGVLSPHRGPAAPSCTPN
-1507 IGTLGRTR
+1507 
-1515 PPMPVVV
+1515 
-1522 PSAPE
+1522 PSALAPP
-1527 VQETT
+1527 QSPHPQ
-1532 RMLEDSESNYEP
+1532 LEPSPPVFNP
-1544 DELTKE
+1544 L
-1550 MAHLEGLMKDLNA
+1550 HQP
-1563 ITTA
+1563 

>member
-1 MCVCVCVRREGKRS
+1 MI
-15 PAQSPALGP
+15 
-24 ARHGVNRRTTPPP
+24 
-37 PPPLPPFYSWGA
+37 
-49 LEGGPVTESSEEE
+49 VTEKE
-62 LPQPPPPPPP
+62 
-72 PPLRR
+72 R
-77 EPPPPPSPLLA
+77 ERGRDSGRGRSRLH
-88 ALGASGGAMAARGAP
+88 ALGARCGIRSQVSRIAP
-103 RRLLLGSFWV
+103 WAKGRLLLSFVLFVIFVGS
-113 AFLLGQRPES
+113 S
-123 SVAAAA
+123 I
-129 AARSSSSPQ
+129 
-138 QQNLPPAGPT
+138 
-148 VRTFTPFYFT
+148 RTFTPFYFL

-164 LSVRASSVI
+164 LSVRGSSVI
-173 LNCSAYCESSPK
+173 LNCSAYSEPSPK

-201 RRQLLPDGSLLINSV
+201 RRQLLPDGSLFISNV

-227 HYQCVA
+227 YYQCVA

-254 RFISQPESASVYR
+254 RFASQPEPSSVYA
-267 GNSIVLN
+267 GNSAILN
-274 CEVNADLAPFVRWEL
+274 CEVNVDLVPFVRWEQNRQ
-289 DHEPLFLDDRVFKL
+289 PLLLDDRIIKL
-303 PSGAL
+303 PSGTL
-308 IISNATDEDGGTYCC
+308 VINNATEGDGGLYRCVV
-323 IIEIGGSP
+323 ESGGPP
-331 KYSDEAEIKVL
+331 KYSDEAELKVL
-342 PESEVASNQ
+342 LPVR
-351 VFLRQPSS
+351 V
-359 LTKITGQNAVL
+359 IGQSVVM
-370 PCVATGIPIPV
+370 PCVASGLPTPT
-381 IRWTRNEEELVTESS
+381 IRWMKNEEALDTESS
-396 KNYLLLAGGTLK
+396 EKLVLLAGGSLE
-408 INDITEDDA
+408 ISDVTEDDA
-417 GTYTCIAENGN
+417 GTYFCIADNGN

-434 ADLIVQAPPEFLKQP
+434 AELTVQAQPEFLKQP
-449 SNIYAHESM
+449 TNIYAHESM

-463 CDVTG
+463 CEVTG

-475 WVKNGDVVIPS
+475 WIKNGDMVIPS
-486 DYFKIVNEHD
+486 DYFKIVKEHN

-512 IADNDVGNI
+512 IAENDVGNA
-521 QSGAQLIIL
+521 QAGAQLIIL
-530 DHDVAIPTLP
+530 EHDVAIPTLP

-549 DHLAPATS
+549 DHLAPATT

-590 DNLTYSVFYTRE
+590 DNLTYSVFYTKE
-602 TVNRERVENTSHPGE
+602 GIARERVENTSRPGE

-624 LMPESVYVFRV
+624 LMPATVYVFRV
-635 VAQNKHGP
+635 VAQNKHGS
-643 GESSLP
+643 GESSAP
-649 LKVATQPEVQL
+649 LRVETQPEVQL

-667 RAYANSPTSITISW
+667 RAYAASPTSITVTW
-681 ATPLSGNGEIQNYK
+681 ETPLSGNGEIQNYK
-695 LYYMEKGAD
+695 LYYMEKGTD
-704 NEQDIDVG
+704 KEQDVDV
-712 GLSYT
+712 SSHSHT
-717 ISGLKKYTEYSFRVV
+717 INGLKKYTEYSFRVV

-745 VVVRTL
+745 VAVRTL
-751 SDVPSAAP
+751 SDVPGAAP
-759 QNLTLEVQ
+759 QNLSLEVR
-767 NSKSIMMHWQPP
+767 NSKSIVIHWQPP
-779 PAGTHNGQITGY
+779 PPATQNGQIIGY
-791 KIRYRKV
+791 KIRYRKAS
-798 TRKSDVT
+798 RKSDVT
-805 DIVGTQLS
+805 ETLVPGTQLS
-813 QLIEGLERGTEYSFR
+813 QLIEGLDRGTEYNFR
-828 VAALTVNGTGLPTDW
+828 VAALTVNGTGPATDW
-843 VSAETFESDL
+843 LAAETFESDL
-853 DESRVPEVP
+853 DETRVPEVP

-883 QNIVVRGYAIGYGVG
+883 QNIVVRGYAIGYGIG

-921 SSHYVITLKAYN
+921 SSHYVITLKAFN

-946 TRAYTDTSEVDLFV
+946 TRPHTGKPSYTSEVDLFV
-960 VNAPYTPVPDPSP
+960 INAPYTPVPDPTP

-999 PKNQKVSDA
+999 PKHQKITDS

-1023 KYKTANTTTLSF
+1023 KYKNANATTLSY
-1035 LVTGLKPNTLYEFS
+1035 LVTGLKANTLYEFS

-1064 AHGTTFELVP
+1064 AHGTTFEFVP

-1141 LTLDTA
+1141 LTLDTP

-1164 EAVQFRTPKA
+1164 EAVQFRTPK
-1174 LGSAGKGNRPVDVGP
+1174 G
-1189 DYKTPMSGS
+1189 KTPLNSVLLYVSLVG
-1198 NSPHGSPSP
+1198 NSPHGSPTSP
-1207 LEYNML
+1207 LDSSML
-1213 LVIIVSVGVITI
+1213 LVIIVSVGVVTI
-1225 VVVVIVAVFCTRRTT
+1225 VVVVVIAVFCTRRTT

-1320 NSYRGHE
+1320 NSYRGAGCPQISSYLASSQE
-1327 SEDSMSTLAGRR
+1327 EDSG
-1339 GMRPKMM
+1339 
-1346 MPFDSQPPQP
+1346 
-1356 VISAHPI
+1356 
-1363 HSLDNPHHHFHSGSL
+1363 
-1378 ASPTC
+1378 
-1383 SYLHHQAN
+1383 
-1391 PWPVGTSVSH
+1391 
-1401 SDRANS
+1401 
-1407 TESVRN
+1407 
-1413 TPSTDTM
+1413 
-1420 PASSS
+1420 
-1425 QTCCADHQEPESATG
+1425 
-1440 SYLPS
+1440 
-1445 TQEEETSQSLPT
+1445 QSLPT

-1471 PAVPPTGATY
+1471 PAIPPPGPPTY
-1481 DPALPSTPLLS
+1481 DPHPPPPGGPSGS
-1492 QQASSHPVHSVKTAS
+1492 
-1507 IGTLGRTR
+1507 GRSR

-1532 RMLEDSESNYEP
+1532 RMLEDSESSYEP

>member
-1 MCVCVCVRREGKRS
+1 MAAEREARRLLS
-15 PAQSPALGP
+15 TSSS
-24 ARHGVNRRTTPPP
+24 RRCCPTPLLLLPP
-37 PPPLPPFYSWGA
+37 PPPL
-49 LEGGPVTESSEEE
+49 
-62 LPQPPPPPPP
+62 
-72 PPLRR
+72 
-77 EPPPPPSPLLA
+77 LL
-88 ALGASGGAMAARGAP
+88 LLLL
-103 RRLLLGSFWV
+103 LLLG
-113 AFLLGQRPES
+113 RPAHG
-123 SVAAAA
+123 AAAV
-129 AARSSSSPQ
+129 RSGSPPQ
-138 QQNLPPAGPT
+138 SAGAS
-148 VRTFTPFYFT
+148 VRTFTPFYFL

-164 LSVRASSVI
+164 LSVRGSSVT
-173 LNCSAYCESSPK
+173 LNCSAYSEPSPK

-201 RRQLLPDGSLLINSV
+201 RRQLLPDGSLFISNV

-227 HYQCVA
+227 FYQCVA
-233 TVESL
+233 TVDNL

-254 RFISQPESASVYR
+254 RFTSQPEPSSVYA
-267 GNSIVLN
+267 GNSAILN
-274 CEVNADLAPFVRWEL
+274 CEVNADLVPFVRWEQNRQ
-289 DHEPLFLDDRVFKL
+289 PLLLDDRVVKL
-303 PSGAL
+303 PSGTL
-308 IISNATDEDGGTYCC
+308 VISNVTEGDGGLYRC
-323 IIEIGGSP
+323 IVESGGPP
-331 KYSDEAEIKVL
+331 KYSDEAELKVL
-342 PESEVASNQ
+342 QGPEEMLNL
-351 VFLRQPSS
+351 VFLMRPSPV
-359 LTKITGQNAVL
+359 IRVTGQSAVL
-370 PCVATGIPIPV
+370 PCVVSGLPSPGL
-381 IRWTRNEEELVTESS
+381 RWMKNEEVLDTESS
-396 KNYLLLAGGTLK
+396 ERLVLLAGGSLEITDL
-408 INDITEDDA
+408 TEDDS
-417 GTYTCIAENGN
+417 GTYFCIADNGN
-428 ETIEAQ
+428 KTIEAQ
-434 ADLIVQAPPEFLKQP
+434 AELTVQAPPEFLKEP
-449 SNIYAHESM
+449 ANIYAHESM

-463 CDVTG
+463 CEVTG

-486 DYFKIVNEHD
+486 DYFKIVKEHN

-512 IADNDVGNI
+512 IAENDVGNT
-521 QSGAQLIIL
+521 QAGAQLIIL
-530 DHDVAIPTLP
+530 EHDVAIPTLP

-549 DHLAPATS
+549 DHLAPATT

-590 DNLTYSVFYTRE
+590 DNLTYSVFYTKE
-602 TVNRERVENTSHPGE
+602 GVARERVENTSQPGE

-624 LMPESVYVFRV
+624 LMPATVYIFRV
-635 VAQNKHGP
+635 MAQNKHGS
-643 GESSLP
+643 GESSAP
-649 LKVATQPEVQL
+649 LRVETQPEVQL

-667 RAYANSPTSITISW
+667 RAYATSPTSITVTW
-681 ATPLSGNGEIQNYK
+681 ETPLSGNGEIQNYK
-695 LYYMEKGAD
+695 LYYMEKGTD
-704 NEQDIDVG
+704 KEQDVDVSSH
-712 GLSYT
+712 SYT
-717 ISGLKKYTEYSFRVV
+717 INGLKKYTEYSFRVV

-745 VVVRTL
+745 VAVRTL

-759 QNLTLEVQ
+759 QNLSLEVR
-767 NSKSIMMHWQPP
+767 NSKSIVIHWQPP
-779 PAGTHNGQITGY
+779 SSATQNGQITGY
-791 KIRYRKV
+791 KIRYRKAS
-798 TRKSDVT
+798 RKSDVT
-805 DIVGTQLS
+805 ETLVTGTQLS
-813 QLIEGLERGTEYSFR
+813 QLIEGLDRGTEYNFR
-828 VAALTVNGTGLPTDW
+828 VAALTVNGTGPATDW
-843 VSAETFESDL
+843 LSAETFESDL
-853 DESRVPEVP
+853 DETRVPEVP

-883 QNIVVRGYAIGYGVG
+883 QNIVVRGYAIGYGIG

-921 SSHYVITLKAYN
+921 SSHYVITLKAFN

-946 TRAYTDTSEVDLFV
+946 TRPHTDTSEVDLFV
-960 VNAPYTPVPDPSP
+960 INAPYTPVPDPTP

-999 PKNQKVSDA
+999 PKHQKITDS

-1023 KYKTANTTTLSF
+1023 KYKNANATTLSY

-1064 AHGTTFELVP
+1064 AHGATFELVP

-1141 LTLDTA
+1141 LTLDTP

-1174 LGSAGKGNRPVDVGP
+1174 LGSTGKGSRLPDLGS
-1189 DYKTPMSGS
+1189 DYKPPMSGS
-1198 NSPHGSPSP
+1198 NSPHGSPTSP
-1207 LEYNML
+1207 LDSNML

-1225 VVVVIVAVFCTRRTT
+1225 VVVVIIAVFCTRRTT

-1255 SHKYKGNSKDVKPPD
+1255 SHKYKGNCKDVKPPD

-1290 PIMTDT
+1290 PVMTDT

-1346 MPFDSQPPQP
+1346 MPFDSQPPQ
-1356 VISAHPI
+1356 
-1363 HSLDNPHHHFHSGSL
+1363 
-1378 ASPTC
+1378 
-1383 SYLHHQAN
+1383 Q
-1391 PWPVGTSVSH
+1391 
-1401 SDRANS
+1401 
-1407 TESVRN
+1407 SVRN

-1425 QTCCADHQEPESATG
+1425 QTCCTDHQDPEGATSS
-1440 SYLPS
+1440 SYLAS
-1445 TQEEETSQSLPT
+1445 SQEEDSGQSLPT

-1471 PAVPPTGATY
+1471 PAIPPPGPPIY

-1492 QQASSHPVHSVKTAS
+1492 QQALNHHIHSVKTAS
-1507 IGTLGRTR
+1507 IGTLGRSR

-1532 RMLEDSESNYEP
+1532 RMLEDSESSYEP

>member
-1 MCVCVCVRREGKRS
+1 VQVLLNVHRS
-15 PAQSPALGP
+15 
-24 ARHGVNRRTTPPP
+24 
-37 PPPLPPFYSWGA
+37 
-49 LEGGPVTESSEEE
+49 
-62 LPQPPPPPPP
+62 
-72 PPLRR
+72 
-77 EPPPPPSPLLA
+77 
-88 ALGASGGAMAARGAP
+88 
-103 RRLLLGSFWV
+103 
-113 AFLLGQRPES
+113 
-123 SVAAAA
+123 
-129 AARSSSSPQ
+129 
-138 QQNLPPAGPT
+138 T
-148 VRTFTPFYFT
+148 VRTFTPFYFL

-164 LSVRASSVI
+164 LSVRGAFII
-173 LNCSAYCESSPK
+173 LNCSAYCEPSPK

-227 HYQCVA
+227 YYQCVA

-254 RFISQPESASVYR
+254 RFTSQPESASVYR
-267 GNSIVLN
+267 GNSVILN
-274 CEVNADLAPFVRWEL
+274 CEVNADLVPFVRWEQ
-289 DHEPLFLDDRVFKL
+289 DRQPLFLDDRVFTL

-308 IISNATDEDGGTYCC
+308 IISNVADGDGGLYRCV
-323 IIEIGGSP
+323 IESGGSP
-331 KYSDEAEIKVL
+331 KYSDEAELKVL
-342 PESEVASNQ
+342 PDPEVPLNL
-351 VFLRQPSS
+351 VFLRQPSP
-359 LTKITGQNAVL
+359 LTKVTGQSAVF
-370 PCVATGIPIPV
+370 PCVTAGFPTPV
-381 IRWTRNEEELVTESS
+381 VS
-396 KNYLLLAGGTLK
+396 KWKLTFPLPKLRSLE
-408 INDITEDDA
+408 ISDVTEDDA
-417 GTYTCIAENGN
+417 GTYACIVDNGN

-434 ADLIVQAPPEFLKQP
+434 AELAVQAPPEFLKQP
-449 SNIYAHESM
+449 ANIYAHESM

-463 CDVTG
+463 CEVTG

-475 WVKNGDVVIPS
+475 WIKNGDMVIPS
-486 DYFKIVNEHD
+486 DYFKIVEHN

-512 IADNDVGNI
+512 IAENDVGNA
-521 QSGAQLIIL
+521 QAGAQLIIL
-530 DHDVAIPTLP
+530 EH
-540 PTSLTSATT
+540 ATT
-549 DHLAPATS
+549 

-590 DNLTYSVFYTRE
+590 DNLTYMVFYTKE
-602 TVNRERVENTSHPGE
+602 GINRERVENTSRPGE

-624 LMPESVYVFRV
+624 LMPETVYVFRV

-643 GESSLP
+643 GESSVP

-667 RAYANSPTSITISW
+667 RAYANSPISITVTW
-681 ATPLSGNGEIQNYK
+681 DTPLSGNGEIQNYK
-695 LYYMEKGAD
+695 LYYMEKGTD
-704 NEQDIDVG
+704 NEQDVDVG
-712 GLSYT
+712 GHSYT

-745 VVVRTL
+745 VVVQTL

-759 QNLTLEVQ
+759 QNLSMEVR
-767 NSKSIMMHWQPP
+767 NSKSIMIHWQPP

-791 KIRYRKV
+791 KIRYRKAS
-798 TRKSDVT
+798 RKSEVSES
-805 DIVGTQLS
+805 IGGTQLF

-828 VAALTVNGTGLPTDW
+828 VAALTSNGTGPATDW
-843 VSAETFESDL
+843 ISAETFESDL
-853 DESRVPEVP
+853 DETRVPEVP

-883 QNIVVRGYAIGYGVG
+883 QNIVVRGYAIGYGIG

-921 SSHYVITLKAYN
+921 SSHYVITLKAFN

-946 TRAYTDTSEVDLFV
+946 TRPHT
-960 VNAPYTPVPDPSP
+960 VPDPSP

-999 PKNQKVSDA
+999 PKNQKITDA

-1023 KYKTANTTTLSF
+1023 KYKTANTTTLSY
-1035 LVTGLKPNTLYEFS
+1035 LVTSLKPNTLYEFS

-1141 LTLDTA
+1141 LTLDTP

-1164 EAVQFRTPKA
+1164 EAVQFRTPK
-1174 LGSAGKGNRPVDVGP
+1174 GKISCMKSNWEHQFLLSSPP
-1189 DYKTPMSGS
+1189 SPLTGS
-1198 NSPHGSPSP
+1198 NSPHGSPTSP
-1207 LEYNML
+1207 LDSNML

-1225 VVVVIVAVFCTRRTT
+1225 VIVVIVAVFCTRRTT

-1301 SQDITPVDNSMDS
+1301 SQDITPIDNSMDS

-1320 NSYRGHE
+1320 NSYRGK
-1327 SEDSMSTLAGRR
+1327 GW
-1339 GMRPKMM
+1339 
-1346 MPFDSQPPQP
+1346 Q
-1356 VISAHPI
+1356 
-1363 HSLDNPHHHFHSGSL
+1363 
-1378 ASPTC
+1378 
-1383 SYLHHQAN
+1383 
-1391 PWPVGTSVSH
+1391 
-1401 SDRANS
+1401 
-1407 TESVRN
+1407 
-1413 TPSTDTM
+1413 
-1420 PASSS
+1420 
-1425 QTCCADHQEPESATG
+1425 
-1440 SYLPS
+1440 
-1445 TQEEETSQSLPT
+1445 
-1457 AHVRPSHPLKSFAV
+1457 
-1471 PAVPPTGATY
+1471 
-1481 DPALPSTPLLS
+1481 
-1492 QQASSHPVHSVKTAS
+1492 
-1507 IGTLGRTR
+1507 
-1515 PPMPVVV
+1515 
-1522 PSAPE
+1522 
-1527 VQETT
+1527 
-1532 RMLEDSESNYEP
+1532 NY
-1544 DELTKE
+1544 
-1550 MAHLEGLMKDLNA
+1550 
-1563 ITTA
+1563 I

>member
-1 MCVCVCVRREGKRS
+1 
-15 PAQSPALGP
+15 
-24 ARHGVNRRTTPPP
+24 
-37 PPPLPPFYSWGA
+37 
-49 LEGGPVTESSEEE
+49 
-62 LPQPPPPPPP
+62 
-72 PPLRR
+72 
-77 EPPPPPSPLLA
+77 
-88 ALGASGGAMAARGAP
+88 MAAGRA
-103 RRLLLGSFWV
+103 RRLLGSLWL
-113 AFLLGQRPES
+113 ALLLGQPQPS
-123 SVAAAA
+123 AA
-129 AARSSSSPQ
+129 AARSGPRSP
-138 QQNLPPAGPT
+138 LTGSV
-148 VRTFTPFYFT
+148 VRTFTPFYFL
-158 VEPVDT
+158 VEPMDI
-164 LSVRASSVI
+164 LSVRGASVI
-173 LNCSAYCESSPK
+173 MNCSSYCETPPK
-185 IEWKKDGTF
+185 IEWKKDGTL

-227 HYQCVA
+227 YYQCVA

-238 GTIVSRTAKLT
+238 GSIVSRTAKLT

-254 RFISQPESASVYR
+254 RFTSQPELSSVYK
-267 GNSIVLN
+267 GNSAILN
-274 CEVNADLAPFVRWEL
+274 CEVNVDLAPFVRWEQ
-289 DHEPLFLDDRVFKL
+289 DRQPLSLDDRVFKL

-308 IISNATDEDGGTYCC
+308 LIGNATDTDGGFYRCV
-323 IIEIGGSP
+323 IESGGTP
-331 KYSDEAEIKVL
+331 KYSEEAELKIL
-342 PESEVASNQ
+342 PDPEEPQSL
-351 VFLRQPSS
+351 VFVRQPSS
-359 LTKITGQNAVL
+359 LTKVTGQNAVF
-370 PCVATGIPIPV
+370 PCVAGGFPTPYV
-381 IRWTRNEEELVTESS
+381 RWTKNGEEL
-396 KNYLLLAGGTLK
+396 
-408 INDITEDDA
+408 ITEDSERFALRAGGSLLISDVTEEDV
-417 GTYTCIAENGN
+417 GTYTCIADNEN

-434 ADLIVQAPPEFLKQP
+434 AELAVQVPPEFLKRP
-449 SNIYAHESM
+449 ANIYAHESM

-463 CDVTG
+463 CEVTG

-486 DYFKIVNEHD
+486 DYFKIVKEHN

-512 IADNDVGNI
+512 IAENDVGNA
-521 QSGAQLIIL
+521 QAGAQLIIL
-530 DHDVAIPTLP
+530 DLDVAIPTLP
-540 PTSLTSATT
+540 PTSLTSATN
-549 DHLAPATS
+549 DHLAPATT
-557 GPLPSAPRDVVASL
+557 GPLPTAPRDVVATL
-571 VSTRFIKLTW
+571 VSTRFIRLTW
-581 RTPASDPHG
+581 RTPVSDPQG
-590 DNLTYSVFYTRE
+590 DNLTYSIFYTKE
-602 TVNRERVENTSHPGE
+602 GINRERVENTSRPGE
-617 MQVTIQN
+617 TQVMIQN
-624 LMPESVYVFRV
+624 LMPETVYVFRV
-635 VAQNKHGP
+635 VAQNKHGH
-643 GESSLP
+643 GESSAP

-667 RAYANSPTSITISW
+667 RAYAGSPTSVTVTW
-681 ATPLSGNGEIQNYK
+681 ETPLSGNGEIQNYK
-695 LYYMEKGAD
+695 LYYMEKGQD
-704 NEQDIDVG
+704 SEQDVDVA

-717 ISGLKKYTEYSFRVV
+717 ITGLKKYTEYSFRVV

-759 QNLTLEVQ
+759 QNLTLEAR
-767 NSKSIMMHWQPP
+767 NSKSIMLHWQPP
-779 PAGTHNGQITGY
+779 PAGTHSGQITGY

-798 TRKSDVT
+798 SRKSDVT
-805 DIVGTQLS
+805 ESVGGTQLF
-813 QLIEGLERGTEYSFR
+813 QLIEGLERGTEYNFR
-828 VAALTVNGTGLPTDW
+828 IAAMTVNGTGPATDW

-883 QNIVVRGYAIGYGVG
+883 QNIVVRGYAIGYGIG

-921 SSHYVITLKAYN
+921 SSHYVITLKAFN

-946 TRAYTDTSEVDLFV
+946 TRPHSDTSEVDLFV
-960 VNAPYTPVPDPSP
+960 INAPYTPVPDPSP

-999 PKNQKVSDA
+999 PKNQKITDA

-1023 KYKTANTTTLSF
+1023 KYKTANATTLSY

-1141 LTLDTA
+1141 LTLDTP

-1174 LGSAGKGNRPVDVGP
+1174 ESSDKMPNDQASGSAGKGSRPVDVGP
-1189 DYKTPMSGS
+1189 DYKPPLSGS
-1198 NSPHGSPSP
+1198 NSPHGSPTSP
-1207 LEYNML
+1207 LDSNML

-1225 VVVVIVAVFCTRRTT
+1225 VIVVIVAVFCTRRTT

-1378 ASPTC
+1378 ASPTR
-1383 SYLHHQAN
+1383 SYLHHQVS
-1391 PWPVGTSVSH
+1391 PWPVGTSMSH

-1413 TPSTDTM
+1413 TPSSDTM

-1425 QTCCADHQEPESATG
+1425 QPCADHQDPDSSSGAYLGSA
-1440 SYLPS
+1440 
-1445 TQEEETSQSLPT
+1445 QEEDAAQSLPT

-1471 PAVPPTGATY
+1471 PAVPAAGSAY
-1481 DPALPSTPLLS
+1481 DPTLPSTPLLT
-1492 QQASSHPVHSVKTAS
+1492 QQAPSHPVHSVKTAS

-1522 PSAPE
+1522 PSAPD

-1532 RMLEDSESNYEP
+1532 RMLEDSESSYEP

>member
-1 MCVCVCVRREGKRS
+1 MGEAAMRPGQPLFASRG
-15 PAQSPALGP
+15 QSL
-24 ARHGVNRRTTPPP
+24 
-37 PPPLPPFYSWGA
+37 
-49 LEGGPVTESSEEE
+49 
-62 LPQPPPPPPP
+62 
-72 PPLRR
+72 
-77 EPPPPPSPLLA
+77 
-88 ALGASGGAMAARGAP
+88 
-103 RRLLLGSFWV
+103 
-113 AFLLGQRPES
+113 
-123 SVAAAA
+123 
-129 AARSSSSPQ
+129 
-138 QQNLPPAGPT
+138 
-148 VRTFTPFYFT
+148 VRTFTPFYFL
-158 VEPVDT
+158 VEPLDV
-164 LSVRASSVI
+164 LSVRGASVI
-173 LNCSAYCESSPK
+173 MNCSAQCETPPR
-185 IEWKKDGTF
+185 IEWKKDGSF

-227 HYQCVA
+227 YYQCVA
-233 TVESL
+233 TVDSL

-254 RFISQPESASVYR
+254 RFTSQPEPTSVYR
-267 GNSIVLN
+267 GGSAVLG
-274 CEVNADLAPFVRWEL
+274 CEVTAELAPLLRWERERQAL
-289 DHEPLFLDDRVFKL
+289 PPEPRLLQL
-303 PSGAL
+303 PGGAL
-308 IISNATDEDGGTYCC
+308 LLTNASDTDAGLYRCALDTGGA
-323 IIEIGGSP
+323 P
-331 KYSDEAEIKVL
+331 KYSDEAELKILPGTHCCSRLVL
-342 PESEVASNQ
+342 LKP
-351 VFLRQPSS
+351 PSS
-359 LTKITGQNAVL
+359 LSRLPGQSAL
-370 PCVATGIPIPV
+370 FPCVAAGVPPPL
-381 IRWTRNEEELVTESS
+381 IRWTRNDEELPTDGSGRFQ
-396 KNYLLLAGGTLK
+396 LLPGGVLE
-408 INDITEDDA
+408 IRDVVEADA
-417 GTYTCIAENGN
+417 GTFTCIAESGN
-428 ETIEAQ
+428 DTLEAQ
-434 ADLIVQAPPEFLKQP
+434 AELTVQVPPTFLKRP
-449 SNIYAHESM
+449 ANIYAHESM

-463 CDVTG
+463 CEVTG

-486 DYFKIVNEHD
+486 DYFKIVKEHN

-512 IADNDVGNI
+512 IAENDVGNA
-521 QSGAQLIIL
+521 QAGAQLIIL
-530 DHDVAIPTLP
+530 DLDVAIPTLP
-540 PTSLTSATT
+540 PTSLTSATN
-549 DHLAPATS
+549 DHLAPATA
-557 GPLPSAPRDVVASL
+557 GPLPSAPRDVVATL
-571 VSTRFIKLTW
+571 VSTRFIRLTW
-581 RTPASDPHG
+581 RPPASDPQG
-590 DNLTYSVFYTRE
+590 DNLTYSIFYTKE
-602 TVNRERVENTSHPGE
+602 GINRERVENTSRPGE
-617 MQVTIQN
+617 TQVMIQN
-624 LMPESVYVFRV
+624 LMPETVYVFRV
-635 VAQNKHGP
+635 VAQNRHGP
-643 GESSLP
+643 GESSAP

-667 RAYANSPTSITISW
+667 RAFSGSPTTVTVTW
-681 ATPLSGNGEIQNYK
+681 ETPLSGNGDIQNYK
-695 LYYMEKGAD
+695 LYYMEKGQHT
-704 NEQDIDVG
+704 EQDVEVA
-712 GLSYT
+712 GLAHT
-717 ISGLKKYTEYSFRVV
+717 VTGLKKFTEYSFRVV
-732 AYNKHGPGVSTQD
+732 AYNKHGPGVSTHD

-751 SDVPSAAP
+751 SDVPSAP
-759 QNLTLEVQ
+759 PRNLTLEAR
-767 NSKSIMMHWQPP
+767 NSKSILLQWQPP
-779 PAGTHNGQITGY
+779 PAGTHSGQITGY
-791 KIRYRKV
+791 KIRYRKAS
-798 TRKSDVT
+798 RKSDVT
-805 DIVGTQLS
+805 ESVAGTQLS

-828 VAALTVNGTGLPTDW
+828 VAAMTINGTGPATDW

-883 QNIVVRGYAIGYGVG
+883 QDVVVRGYAIGYGIG

-921 SSHYVITLKAYN
+921 SSHYVITLKAFN

-946 TRAYTDTSEVDLFV
+946 TRPHS
-960 VNAPYTPVPDPSP
+960 VPDPSP

-999 PKNQKVSDA
+999 PKNQKITDA
-1008 RYYTVRWKTNIPANT
+1008 RFYTVRWKTNIPANT
-1023 KYKTANTTTLSF
+1023 KYKTANATTLSY

-1141 LTLDTA
+1141 LTLDTP
-1147 YYFKIQ
+1147 YFFKIQ

-1174 LGSAGKGNRPVDVGP
+1174 SGSAGKGSRPLDLGP
-1189 DYKTPMSGS
+1189 DYKPPLGGS
-1198 NSPHGSPSP
+1198 NSPHGSPTSP
-1207 LEYNML
+1207 LDSNML

-1225 VVVVIVAVFCTRRTT
+1225 VIVVIVAVFCTRRTT

-1346 MPFDSQPPQP
+1346 MPFDSQPPQ
-1356 VISAHPI
+1356 
-1363 HSLDNPHHHFHSGSL
+1363 
-1378 ASPTC
+1378 
-1383 SYLHHQAN
+1383 Q
-1391 PWPVGTSVSH
+1391 
-1401 SDRANS
+1401 
-1407 TESVRN
+1407 SVRN

-1420 PASSS
+1420 PAASAVPS
-1425 QTCCADHQEPESATG
+1425 AELAEPEG
-1440 SYLPS
+1440 PFLPA
-1445 TQEEETSQSLPT
+1445 EEEPQGPPT

-1471 PAVPPTGATY
+1471 PAVPPAGGPF
-1481 DPALPSTPLLS
+1481 DPALPSTPLLT
-1492 QQASSHPVHSVKTAS
+1492 QQAPGHPLHAVKTAS

-1532 RMLEDSESNYEP
+1532 RMLEDSESSYEP

>member
-1 MCVCVCVRREGKRS
+1 
-15 PAQSPALGP
+15 
-24 ARHGVNRRTTPPP
+24 
-37 PPPLPPFYSWGA
+37 
-49 LEGGPVTESSEEE
+49 
-62 LPQPPPPPPP
+62 
-72 PPLRR
+72 
-77 EPPPPPSPLLA
+77 
-88 ALGASGGAMAARGAP
+88 MAARGA
-103 RRLLLGSFWV
+103 RRLLGSLWI
-113 AFLLGQRPES
+113 ALLLGQPDP
-123 SVAAAA
+123 AAAA
-129 AARSSSSPQ
+129 AGSSSQS
-138 QQNLPPAGPT
+138 PAGST
-148 VRTFTPFYFT
+148 VRTFTPFYFL

-164 LSVRASSVI
+164 LSVRGAFII
-173 LNCSAYCESSPK
+173 LNCSAYCEPSPK

-201 RRQLLPDGSLLINSV
+201 RRQLLPDGSLLINGV

-227 HYQCVA
+227 YYQCVA

-254 RFISQPESASVYR
+254 RFTSQPESTSVYR
-267 GNSIVLN
+267 GNSVILN
-274 CEVNADLAPFVRWEL
+274 CEVNADLVPFVRWEQ
-289 DHEPLFLDDRVFKL
+289 DRQPLFLDNRVFTL
-303 PSGAL
+303 PSGTL
-308 IISNATDEDGGTYCC
+308 IISNVTDGDGGLYRCV
-323 IIEIGGSP
+323 IESGGSP
-331 KYSDEAEIKVL
+331 KYSDEAELKVL
-342 PESEVASNQ
+342 PDPEVPLNL
-351 VFLRQPSS
+351 VFLRQPSP
-359 LTKITGQNAVL
+359 LTKVTGQSAVF
-370 PCVATGIPIPV
+370 PCVTAGFPTPV
-381 IRWTRNEEELVTESS
+381 IRWMKNKEEFTIESS
-396 KNYLLLAGGTLK
+396 ERFLLLAGGSLE
-408 INDITEDDA
+408 ISDITEDDA
-417 GTYTCIAENGN
+417 GTYACIVDNGN

-434 ADLIVQAPPEFLKQP
+434 ADLTVQAPPEFLKQP
-449 SNIYAHESM
+449 ANIYAHESM

-463 CDVTG
+463 CEVTG

-475 WVKNGDVVIPS
+475 WIKNGDMVIPS
-486 DYFKIVNEHD
+486 DYFKIVKEHN

-512 IADNDVGNI
+512 IAENDVGNA
-521 QSGAQLIIL
+521 QAGAQLIIL
-530 DHDVAIPTLP
+530 EHDVAIPTLP

-549 DHLAPATS
+549 DHLAPART

-590 DNLTYSVFYTRE
+590 DNLTYTVFYTKE
-602 TVNRERVENTSHPGE
+602 GINRERVENTNRPGE

-624 LMPESVYVFRV
+624 LMPETVYVFRV

-643 GESSLP
+643 GESSVP

-667 RAYANSPTSITISW
+667 RAYANSPTSITVTW
-681 ATPLSGNGEIQNYK
+681 DTPLSGNGEIQNYK
-695 LYYMEKGAD
+695 LYYMEKGTD

-712 GLSYT
+712 GHSYT
-717 ISGLKKYTEYSFRVV
+717 INGLKKYTEYSFRVV

-745 VVVRTL
+745 VVVQTL

-759 QNLTLEVQ
+759 QNLSLEVR
-767 NSKSIMMHWQPP
+767 NSKSIMIHWQPP
-779 PAGTHNGQITGY
+779 PAGTQNGQITGY
-791 KIRYRKV
+791 KIRYRKAS
-798 TRKSDVT
+798 RKSEVT
-805 DIVGTQLS
+805 ESIGGTQLF

-828 VAALTVNGTGLPTDW
+828 VSALTSNGTGPATDW
-843 VSAETFESDL
+843 ISAETFESDL
-853 DESRVPEVP
+853 DETRVPEVP

-883 QNIVVRGYAIGYGVG
+883 QNIVVRGYAIGYGIG

-921 SSHYVITLKAYN
+921 SSHYVITLKAFN

-946 TRAYTDTSEVDLFV
+946 TRPHTDTSEVDLFV
-960 VNAPYTPVPDPSP
+960 INAPYTPVPDPSP

-999 PKNQKVSDA
+999 PKNQKITDA

-1023 KYKTANTTTLSF
+1023 KYKTANTTTLSY
-1035 LVTGLKPNTLYEFS
+1035 LVTSLKPNTLYEFS

-1141 LTLDTA
+1141 LTLDTP

-1174 LGSAGKGNRPVDVGP
+1174 ESSDKMPNDQALGSAGKGSRPLDIGP
-1189 DYKTPMSGS
+1189 DYKPPMSGS
-1198 NSPHGSPSP
+1198 NSPHGSPTSP
-1207 LEYNML
+1207 LDSNML

-1225 VVVVIVAVFCTRRTT
+1225 VIVVIVAVFCTRRTT

-1378 ASPTC
+1378 ASPTR
-1383 SYLHHQAN
+1383 SYLHHQVN
-1391 PWPVGTSVSH
+1391 PWPIGTSMSH

-1425 QTCCADHQEPESATG
+1425 QTCCADHQDPESATA
-1440 SYLPS
+1440 SYLAN
-1445 TQEEETSQSLPT
+1445 TQEEDSGQSLPT

-1471 PAVPPTGATY
+1471 PAVPPTGSTY
-1481 DPALPSTPLLS
+1481 DPALPSTPLLT
-1492 QQASSHPVHSVKTAS
+1492 QQASNHPVHSVKTAS

-1522 PSAPE
+1522 PSAPD

>member
-1 MCVCVCVRREGKRS
+1 
-15 PAQSPALGP
+15 
-24 ARHGVNRRTTPPP
+24 
-37 PPPLPPFYSWGA
+37 
-49 LEGGPVTESSEEE
+49 
-62 LPQPPPPPPP
+62 
-72 PPLRR
+72 
-77 EPPPPPSPLLA
+77 
-88 ALGASGGAMAARGAP
+88 
-103 RRLLLGSFWV
+103 GS
-113 AFLLGQRPES
+113 L
-123 SVAAAA
+123 
-129 AARSSSSPQ
+129 
-138 QQNLPPAGPT
+138 
-148 VRTFTPFYFT
+148 VRTFTPFYFL
-158 VEPVDT
+158 VEPEDV
-164 LSVRASSVI
+164 LSVRGAPVV
-173 LNCSAYCESSPK
+173 LNCSAHCDPAPK
-185 IEWKKDGTF
+185 IEWRKDGTF

-201 RRQLLPDGSLLINSV
+201 RRQLLPDGSLLIHSV

-227 HYQCVA
+227 YYQCVA

-254 RFISQPESASVYR
+254 RFTSQPEATAVRRGSSA
-267 GNSIVLN
+267 VLS
-274 CEVNADLAPFVRWEL
+274 CEANADLAPFVRWEQDRQPVPL
-289 DHEPLFLDDRVFKL
+289 DERVLQL
-303 PSGAL
+303 PGGAL
-308 IISNATDEDGGTYCC
+308 LISNASDTDRGLYRCLIEGTAA
-323 IIEIGGSP
+323 P
-331 KYSDEAEIKVL
+331 KYSDEAQLSIL
-342 PESEVASNQ
+342 PEPEEPQ
-351 VFLRQPSS
+351 PLTFLRQPSS
-359 LTKITGQNAVL
+359 LSRLSGQSAL
-370 PCVATGIPIPV
+370 FPCVATGFPAPS
-381 IRWTRNEEELVTESS
+381 IRWTRNEEELLTEGSGRFQ
-396 KNYLLLAGGTLK
+396 LLAGGSLE
-408 INDITEDDA
+408 IRDVAESDA
-417 GTYTCIAENGN
+417 GTFTCIAESGN
-428 ETIEAQ
+428 DTAAAQ
-434 ADLIVQAPPEFLKQP
+434 AELTVQVPPEFLKRP
-449 SNIYAHESM
+449 ANIYAHESM

-463 CDVTG
+463 CEVTG

-486 DYFKIVNEHD
+486 DYFKIVKEHN

-512 IADNDVGNI
+512 VAENDVGNA
-521 QSGAQLIIL
+521 QAGAQLIIL
-530 DHDVAIPTLP
+530 DLDVAIPTLP
-540 PTSLTSATT
+540 PTSLTSATN
-549 DHLAPATS
+549 DHLAPATA
-557 GPLPSAPRDVVASL
+557 GPLPSAPRDVVATL
-571 VSTRFIKLTW
+571 VSTRFIRLTW
-581 RTPASDPHG
+581 RPPVSDPQG
-590 DNLTYSVFYTRE
+590 DNLTYSIFYTKE
-602 TVNRERVENTSHPGE
+602 GINRERVENTSRPGDT
-617 MQVTIQN
+617 QVMIQN
-624 LMPESVYVFRV
+624 LMPETVYMFRV
-635 VAQNKHGP
+635 VAQNRHGP
-643 GESSLP
+643 GESSAP

-667 RAYANSPTSITISW
+667 RAYSSSPTSVTVTW
-681 ATPLSGNGEIQNYK
+681 ETPLSGNGDIQNYK
-695 LYYMEKGAD
+695 LYYMEKGQD
-704 NEQDIDVG
+704 TEQDVDVA
-712 GLSYT
+712 GLSHT
-717 ISGLKKYTEYSFRVV
+717 VTGLKKFTEYTFRVV
-732 AYNKHGPGVSTQD
+732 AYNKHGPGVSTHD
-745 VVVRTL
+745 VVARTL
-751 SDVPSAAP
+751 SDVPSAPP
-759 QNLTLEVQ
+759 QNLTLEVR
-767 NSKSIMMHWQPP
+767 NSKSILLQWQPP
-779 PAGTHNGQITGY
+779 PAGTHSGQITGY

-798 TRKSDVT
+798 SRKSDVT
-805 DIVGTQLS
+805 ESVGGTQLS

-828 VAALTVNGTGLPTDW
+828 VAALTVNGTGPATDW

-853 DESRVPEVP
+853 DETRVPEVP

-883 QNIVVRGYAIGYGVG
+883 QNVVVRGYAIGYGIG

-921 SSHYVITLKAYN
+921 SSHYVITLKAFN

-946 TRAYTDTSEVDLFV
+946 TRPHS
-960 VNAPYTPVPDPSP
+960 VPDPSP

-999 PKNQKVSDA
+999 PKNQKITDA

-1023 KYKTANTTTLSF
+1023 KYKTANATTLSY

-1141 LTLDTA
+1141 LTLDTP

-1174 LGSAGKGNRPVDVGP
+1174 ESSDKMPNDQASGSAGKGSRPVDLGP
-1189 DYKTPMSGS
+1189 DYKPPLGGS
-1198 NSPHGSPSP
+1198 NSPHGSPTSP
-1207 LEYNML
+1207 LDSNML

-1225 VVVVIVAVFCTRRTT
+1225 VIVVIVAVFCTRRTT

-1378 ASPTC
+1378 ASPTR
-1383 SYLHHQAN
+1383 SYLHHQPS
-1391 PWPVGTSVSH
+1391 PWPLGTAMSH
-1401 SDRANS
+1401 SDRASS

-1413 TPSTDTM
+1413 TPSTDTL
-1420 PASSS
+1420 PAPSAPPG
-1425 QTCCADHQEPESATG
+1425 TDHQDTEGSSG
-1440 SYLPS
+1440 SYLGS
-1445 TQEEETSQSLPT
+1445 AQEEDPAQGLPT

-1471 PAVPPTGATY
+1471 PAVPPAGPSY
-1481 DPALPSTPLLS
+1481 DPALPSTPLLT
-1492 QQASSHPVHSVKTAS
+1492 QQAPTHPVHSVKTAS

-1522 PSAPE
+1522 PSAPD

-1532 RMLEDSESNYEP
+1532 RMLEDSESTYEP

>member
-1 MCVCVCVRREGKRS
+1 
-15 PAQSPALGP
+15 
-24 ARHGVNRRTTPPP
+24 
-37 PPPLPPFYSWGA
+37 
-49 LEGGPVTESSEEE
+49 
-62 LPQPPPPPPP
+62 
-72 PPLRR
+72 
-77 EPPPPPSPLLA
+77 
-88 ALGASGGAMAARGAP
+88 MAAERRA
-103 RRLLLGSFWV
+103 RRLLSTFSFWLCC
-113 AFLLGQRPES
+113 LLLLERRASG
-123 SVAAAA
+123 AA
-129 AARSSSSPQ
+129 AARSGSPPQSPGSSI
-138 QQNLPPAGPT
+138 
-148 VRTFTPFYFT
+148 RTFTPFYFL

-164 LSVRASSVI
+164 LSVRGSSGI
-173 LNCSAYCESSPK
+173 LNCSAYSEPSPK

-201 RRQLLPDGSLLINSV
+201 RRQLLPDGSLFISNV

-227 HYQCVA
+227 YYQCVA

-254 RFISQPESASVYR
+254 RFSSQPEPSSVYVR
-267 GNSIVLN
+267 NSAILN
-274 CEVNADLAPFVRWEL
+274 CEVNADLVPFVRWEQNRQ
-289 DHEPLFLDDRVFKL
+289 PLLLDDRLTKL
-303 PSGAL
+303 PSGTL
-308 IISNATDEDGGTYCC
+308 VISNATEGDGGLYRC
-323 IIEIGGSP
+323 IVESGGPP
-331 KYSDEAEIKVL
+331 KYSDEVELKVL
-342 PESEVASNQ
+342 PDPEVTTNL
-351 VFLRQPSS
+351 VFLKQPSS
-359 LTKITGQNAVL
+359 LVRVIGQSAVL
-370 PCVATGIPIPV
+370 PCVASGLPTPT
-381 IRWTRNEEELVTESS
+381 IRWMKNEEALDTESS
-396 KNYLLLAGGTLK
+396 ERLVLLAGGSLE
-408 INDITEDDA
+408 ISDVTEDDA
-417 GTYTCIAENGN
+417 GTYFCIADNGN

-434 ADLIVQAPPEFLKQP
+434 AELTVQAQPEFLKQP
-449 SNIYAHESM
+449 TNIYAHESM

-463 CDVTG
+463 CEVTG

-475 WVKNGDVVIPS
+475 WVKNGDMVIPS
-486 DYFKIVNEHD
+486 DYFKIVKEHN

-512 IADNDVGNI
+512 IAENDVGNA
-521 QSGAQLIIL
+521 QAGAQLIIL
-530 DHDVAIPTLP
+530 EH
-540 PTSLTSATT
+540 
-549 DHLAPATS
+549 APATT

-590 DNLTYSVFYTRE
+590 DNLTYSVFYTKE
-602 TVNRERVENTSHPGE
+602 GIARERVENTSRPGE

-624 LMPESVYVFRV
+624 LMPATVYIFRV
-635 VAQNKHGP
+635 MAQNKHGS
-643 GESSLP
+643 GESSAP
-649 LKVATQPEVQL
+649 LRVETQPEVQL

-667 RAYANSPTSITISW
+667 RAYATSPTSITVTW
-681 ATPLSGNGEIQNYK
+681 ETPLSGNGEIQNYK
-695 LYYMEKGAD
+695 LYYMEKGTD
-704 NEQDIDVG
+704 KEQDVDV
-712 GLSYT
+712 SSHSHT
-717 ISGLKKYTEYSFRVV
+717 INGLKKYTEYSFRVV

-745 VVVRTL
+745 VAVRTF

-759 QNLTLEVQ
+759 QNLSLEVR
-767 NSKSIMMHWQPP
+767 NSKSIVIHWQPP
-779 PAGTHNGQITGY
+779 PPATQNGQITGY
-791 KIRYRKV
+791 RVRYRKAS
-798 TRKSDVT
+798 RKSDVT
-805 DIVGTQLS
+805 ETLVTGTQLS
-813 QLIEGLERGTEYSFR
+813 QLIEGLDRGTEYNFR
-828 VAALTVNGTGLPTDW
+828 VAALTINGTGPATDW
-843 VSAETFESDL
+843 LSAETFESDL
-853 DESRVPEVP
+853 DETRVPEVP

-883 QNIVVRGYAIGYGVG
+883 QNIVVRGYAIGYGIG

-921 SSHYVITLKAYN
+921 SSHYVITLKAFN

-946 TRAYTDTSEVDLFV
+946 TRPHT
-960 VNAPYTPVPDPSP
+960 VPDPTP

-999 PKNQKVSDA
+999 PKHQKITDS

-1023 KYKTANTTTLSF
+1023 KYKNANATTLSY

-1064 AHGTTFELVP
+1064 AHGTTFESAP
-1074 TSPPKDVTVVSKEG
+1074 ASPPKDVTVVSKEG

-1141 LTLDTA
+1141 LTLDTP

-1174 LGSAGKGNRPVDVGP
+1174 SGSAGKGSRLPDLGS
-1189 DYKTPMSGS
+1189 DYKPPMSGS
-1198 NSPHGSPSP
+1198 NSPHGSPTSP
-1207 LEYNML
+1207 LDSNML

-1225 VVVVIVAVFCTRRTT
+1225 VVVVIIAVFCTRRTT

-1346 MPFDSQPPQP
+1346 MPFDSQPPQ
-1356 VISAHPI
+1356 
-1363 HSLDNPHHHFHSGSL
+1363 
-1378 ASPTC
+1378 
-1383 SYLHHQAN
+1383 Q
-1391 PWPVGTSVSH
+1391 
-1401 SDRANS
+1401 
-1407 TESVRN
+1407 SVRN

-1425 QTCCADHQEPESATG
+1425 QTCCADHQDPEGATSS
-1440 SYLPS
+1440 SYLAS
-1445 TQEEETSQSLPT
+1445 SQEEDSGQSLPT

-1471 PAVPPTGATY
+1471 PAIPPPGPPTY

-1492 QQASSHPVHSVKTAS
+1492 QQALNHHIHSVKTAS
-1507 IGTLGRTR
+1507 IGTLGRSR

-1532 RMLEDSESNYEP
+1532 RMLEDSESSYEP

>member
-1 MCVCVCVRREGKRS
+1 MAAERGARLPGAASFWLGCLLLLGRRAPAGAARS
-15 PAQSPALGP
+15 NSA
-24 ARHGVNRRTTPPP
+24 
-37 PPPLPPFYSWGA
+37 
-49 LEGGPVTESSEEE
+49 
-62 LPQPPPPPPP
+62 
-72 PPLRR
+72 
-77 EPPPPPSPLLA
+77 PPSP
-88 ALGASGGAMAARGAP
+88 GAS
-103 RRLLLGSFWV
+103 
-113 AFLLGQRPES
+113 
-123 SVAAAA
+123 
-129 AARSSSSPQ
+129 
-138 QQNLPPAGPT
+138 
-148 VRTFTPFYFT
+148 VRTFTPFHFL
-158 VEPVDT
+158 VEPADT
-164 LSVRASSVI
+164 LSVRGSSVV
-173 LNCSAYCESSPK
+173 LNCSAYSEPPPK

-201 RRQLLPDGSLLINSV
+201 RRQLLADGSLFISSV

-227 HYQCVA
+227 YYQCVA
-233 TVESL
+233 TGDSL

-254 RFISQPESASVYR
+254 RFTSQPEPSSVYS
-267 GNSIVLN
+267 GSTAILN
-274 CEVNADLAPFVRWEL
+274 CEVNADLVPFVRWEQNKQ
-289 DHEPLFLDDRVFKL
+289 PLLLDDRVLKL
-303 PSGAL
+303 PGGTLVIA
-308 IISNATDEDGGTYCC
+308 NATEGDGGLYRCVV
-323 IIEIGGSP
+323 ESGGPP
-331 KYSDEAEIKVL
+331 KYSEEAELQVL
-342 PESEVASNQ
+342 PDPEVSSNL
-351 VFLRQPSS
+351 VFLKQPSA
-359 LTKITGQNAVL
+359 LVRVAGQRVVL
-370 PCVATGIPIPV
+370 PCVAAGLPAPTV
-381 IRWTRNEEELVTESS
+381 RWRKQEEALDTASS
-396 KNYLLLAGGTLK
+396 ERLTLLAGGSLE
-408 INDITEDDA
+408 ISDVTEDDA
-417 GTYTCIAENGN
+417 GIYFCVADNGN
-428 ETIEAQ
+428 ETIEAS
-434 ADLIVQAPPEFLKQP
+434 AELTVQTPPEFLKQP
-449 SNIYAHESM
+449 TNTYAHESM

-463 CDVTG
+463 CEVAG

-475 WVKNGDVVIPS
+475 WVKNGDMVIPS
-486 DYFKIVNEHD
+486 DYFKIVKEHN

-512 IADNDVGNI
+512 IAENDFGNV
-521 QSGAQLIIL
+521 QAGAQLIIL
-530 DHDVAIPTLP
+530 EH
-540 PTSLTSATT
+540 
-549 DHLAPATS
+549 APATT

-581 RTPASDPHG
+581 RTPASEPHG

-602 TVNRERVENTSHPGE
+602 GVARERVENTSHPGE

-624 LMPESVYVFRV
+624 LLPATVYLFRV
-635 VAQNKHGP
+635 TAQNKHGS
-643 GESSLP
+643 GESSAP
-649 LKVATQPEVQL
+649 LRVETQPEVQL

-667 RAYANSPTSITISW
+667 RAHAASPTSITVTW
-681 ATPLSGNGEIQNYK
+681 ETPLSGNGEIQNYK
-695 LYYMEKGAD
+695 LYYMERGTER
-704 NEQDIDVG
+704 EQDVDVSS
-712 GLSYT
+712 LSYT
-717 ISGLKKYTEYSFRVV
+717 VNGLKKYTEYSFRVV
-732 AYNKHGPGVSTQD
+732 AYNKHGPGVSTED
-745 VVVRTL
+745 VAVRTL

-759 QNLTLEVQ
+759 QNLSLEVR
-767 NSKSIMMHWQPP
+767 NSKSVMTHWQPP
-779 PAGTHNGQITGY
+779 PPTTQNGQITGY
-791 KIRYRKV
+791 KIRYRKAS
-798 TRKSDVT
+798 RKSDFAEALVP
-805 DIVGTQLS
+805 GTQLS
-813 QLIEGLERGTEYSFR
+813 QLIEGLDRGTEYNFR
-828 VAALTVNGTGLPTDW
+828 VAALTINGTGPATDW
-843 VSAETFESDL
+843 LSAETFESDL
-853 DESRVPEVP
+853 DETRVPEVP

-921 SSHYVITLKAYN
+921 SSHYVITLKAFN

-946 TRAYTDTSEVDLFV
+946 TRPHTDTSEVDLFV
-960 VNAPYTPVPDPSP
+960 VNAPYTPVPDPTP

-985 SHDTIRITWADNSL
+985 SHDTIRLTWADNSL
-999 PKNQKVSDA
+999 SKHQKITDS

-1023 KYKTANTTTLSF
+1023 KYKNANATTLSY

-1141 LTLDTA
+1141 LTLDTP

-1174 LGSAGKGNRPVDVGP
+1174 DSSDKMPNDQASGSAGKGSRLPDLGS
-1189 DYKTPMSGS
+1189 DYKPPMSGS
-1198 NSPHGSPSP
+1198 NSPHGSPTSP
-1207 LEYNML
+1207 LDSNML
-1213 LVIIVSVGVITI
+1213 LVVIVSAVAT
-1225 VVVVIVAVFCTRRTT
+1225 VVVVVTVAVLCTRRTT

-1301 SQDITPVDNSMDS
+1301 SQDITPVDNPLDGSA
-1314 NIHQRR
+1314 HQRR

-1346 MPFDSQPPQP
+1346 MPFDSQPPQ
-1356 VISAHPI
+1356 
-1363 HSLDNPHHHFHSGSL
+1363 
-1378 ASPTC
+1378 
-1383 SYLHHQAN
+1383 Q
-1391 PWPVGTSVSH
+1391 
-1401 SDRANS
+1401 
-1407 TESVRN
+1407 SVRN

-1425 QTCCADHQEPESATG
+1425 QTCCTDHQDPEGATSS
-1440 SYLPS
+1440 SYLAS
-1445 TQEEETSQSLPT
+1445 SQEEDPGQSLPT

-1471 PAVPPTGATY
+1471 PAIPPPGPPTY

-1492 QQASSHPVHSVKTAS
+1492 QQALNHHIHSVKTAS
-1507 IGTLGRTR
+1507 IGTLGRSR
-1515 PPMPVVV
+1515 PPVPVVV

-1532 RMLEDSESNYEP
+1532 RMLEDSESSYEP

>member
-1 MCVCVCVRREGKRS
+1 
-15 PAQSPALGP
+15 
-24 ARHGVNRRTTPPP
+24 
-37 PPPLPPFYSWGA
+37 
-49 LEGGPVTESSEEE
+49 
-62 LPQPPPPPPP
+62 
-72 PPLRR
+72 
-77 EPPPPPSPLLA
+77 
-88 ALGASGGAMAARGAP
+88 MAAEPGAW
-103 RRLLLGSFWV
+103 RLLSTSFWLCCLLLLGRRAPGV
-113 AFLLGQRPES
+113 
-123 SVAAAA
+123 A
-129 AARSSSSPQ
+129 AARSGSPPQSSGSSI
-138 QQNLPPAGPT
+138 
-148 VRTFTPFYFT
+148 RTFTPFYFL

-164 LSVRASSVI
+164 LSVRGSSVT
-173 LNCSAYCESSPK
+173 LNCSAYSEPSPK
-185 IEWKKDGTF
+185 IEWKKDGTL

-201 RRQLLPDGSLLINSV
+201 RRQLLPDGSLFISSV

-227 HYQCVA
+227 YYQCVA

-254 RFISQPESASVYR
+254 RFASQPEPSSVYV
-267 GNSIVLN
+267 GNSAVLN
-274 CEVNADLAPFVRWEL
+274 CEVNADLVPFVRWEQNKQ
-289 DHEPLFLDDRVFKL
+289 PLLLDDRVIKL
-303 PSGAL
+303 PSGML
-308 IISNATDEDGGTYCC
+308 VISNATEGDGGLYRCMV
-323 IIEIGGSP
+323 ESGGPP
-331 KYSDEAEIKVL
+331 KYSEEAELKVL
-342 PESEVASNQ
+342 PDPGATSNL
-351 VFLRQPSS
+351 VFLKQPSS
-359 LTKITGQNAVL
+359 LIRVIGQSAVL
-370 PCVATGIPIPV
+370 PCVASGLPTPS
-381 IRWTRNEEELVTESS
+381 IRWVKNQETVDTESS
-396 KNYLLLAGGTLK
+396 GRLVLLAGGSLE
-408 INDITEDDA
+408 IDDVTEDDA
-417 GTYTCIAENGN
+417 GTYFCIADNGN

-434 ADLIVQAPPEFLKQP
+434 AELTVQAQPEFLKQP
-449 SNIYAHESM
+449 TNIYAHESM

-463 CDVTG
+463 CEVTG

-475 WVKNGDVVIPS
+475 WVKNGDMVIPS
-486 DYFKIVNEHD
+486 DYFKIVKEHN

-512 IADNDVGNI
+512 IAENDVGNA
-521 QSGAQLIIL
+521 QAGAQLIIL
-530 DHDVAIPTLP
+530 EHDVAIPTLP

-549 DHLAPATS
+549 DHLAPATA

-590 DNLTYSVFYTRE
+590 DNLTYSVFYTKE
-602 TVNRERVENTSHPGE
+602 GIARERVENTSRPGE

-624 LMPESVYVFRV
+624 LMPATVYIFRV
-635 VAQNKHGP
+635 MAQNKHGP
-643 GESSLP
+643 GESSAP
-649 LKVATQPEVQL
+649 LRVETQPEVQL

-667 RAYANSPTSITISW
+667 RACATSPTSITVTW
-681 ATPLSGNGEIQNYK
+681 ETPLSGNGEIQNYK
-695 LYYMEKGAD
+695 LYYMEKGTD
-704 NEQDIDVG
+704 KEQDVDV
-712 GLSYT
+712 SSHSHT
-717 ISGLKKYTEYSFRVV
+717 INGLKKYTEYSFRVV

-745 VVVRTL
+745 VAVRTF

-759 QNLTLEVQ
+759 QNLSLEVR
-767 NSKSIMMHWQPP
+767 NSKSIVIHWQPP
-779 PAGTHNGQITGY
+779 PPAAQNGEITGY
-791 KIRYRKV
+791 KVRYRKAS
-798 TRKSDVT
+798 RKSDVT
-805 DIVGTQLS
+805 ETLVSGTQLS
-813 QLIEGLERGTEYSFR
+813 QLIEGLDRGTEYNFR
-828 VAALTVNGTGLPTDW
+828 VAALTVNGTGPATDW
-843 VSAETFESDL
+843 LSAETFESDL
-853 DESRVPEVP
+853 DETRVPEVP

-883 QNIVVRGYAIGYGVG
+883 QNIVVRGYAIGYGIG

-921 SSHYVITLKAYN
+921 SSHYVITLKAFN

-946 TRAYTDTSEVDLFV
+946 TRPHT
-960 VNAPYTPVPDPSP
+960 VPDPTP

-999 PKNQKVSDA
+999 PKHQKITDS

-1023 KYKTANTTTLSF
+1023 KYKNANATTLSY

-1097 QPPSEANGKITG
+1097 QPPSEANGKITA
-1109 YIIYYSTDVNAE
+1109 S
-1121 IHDWVIEPVVGNRL
+1121 
-1135 THQIQE
+1135 
-1141 LTLDTA
+1141 
-1147 YYFKIQ
+1147 
-1153 ARNSKGMGPMS
+1153 
-1164 EAVQFRTPKA
+1164 
-1174 LGSAGKGNRPVDVGP
+1174 GSAGKGSRLPDLGS
-1189 DYKTPMSGS
+1189 DYKPPMSGS
-1198 NSPHGSPSP
+1198 NSPHGSPTSP
-1207 LEYNML
+1207 LDSNML

-1225 VVVVIVAVFCTRRTT
+1225 VVVVIIAVFCTRRTT

-1363 HSLDNPHHHFHSGSL
+1363 HSLDNPHHHFHSSSL
-1378 ASPTC
+1378 ASPAR
-1383 SYLHHQAN
+1383 SHLYHPGS
-1391 PWPVGTSVSH
+1391 PWPIGTSMSL

-1425 QTCCADHQEPESATG
+1425 QTCCTDHQDPEGATSS
-1440 SYLPS
+1440 SYLAS
-1445 TQEEETSQSLPT
+1445 SQEEDSGQSLPT

-1471 PAVPPTGATY
+1471 PAIPPTGPPTY

-1492 QQASSHPVHSVKTAS
+1492 QQALNHHIHAVKTAS
-1507 IGTLGRTR
+1507 IGTLGRSR

-1532 RMLEDSESNYEP
+1532 RMLEDSESSYEP

>member
-1 MCVCVCVRREGKRS
+1 
-15 PAQSPALGP
+15 
-24 ARHGVNRRTTPPP
+24 
-37 PPPLPPFYSWGA
+37 
-49 LEGGPVTESSEEE
+49 
-62 LPQPPPPPPP
+62 
-72 PPLRR
+72 
-77 EPPPPPSPLLA
+77 
-88 ALGASGGAMAARGAP
+88 MAAGRA
-103 RRLLLGSFWV
+103 RRLLGSLWI
-113 AFLLGQRPES
+113 ALLLGQPDP
-123 SVAAAA
+123 AGA
-129 AARSSSSPQ
+129 AARSGSQS
-138 QQNLPPAGPT
+138 LLAGSL
-148 VRTFTPFYFT
+148 VRTFSPFYFL
-158 VEPVDT
+158 VEPTDV
-164 LSVRASSVI
+164 LSVRGASVI
-173 LNCSAYCESSPK
+173 MNCSAYCETSPK

-227 HYQCVA
+227 YYQCVA

-238 GTIVSRTAKLT
+238 GTIVSRTAKLM

-254 RFISQPESASVYR
+254 RFASQPESSSVYR
-267 GNSIVLN
+267 GNSAILN
-274 CEVNADLAPFVRWEL
+274 CEVNVDLAPFVRWEQ
-289 DHEPLFLDDRVFKL
+289 DRQPVFLDDRVFKL

-308 IISNATDEDGGTYCC
+308 IISNATDTDGGLYRC
-323 IIEIGGSP
+323 IIESGGTP
-331 KYSDEAEIKVL
+331 KYSDEAELKIL
-342 PESEVASNQ
+342 PDPEEPQ
-351 VFLRQPSS
+351 KLRFAKQPSS
-359 LTKITGQNAVL
+359 LTRVTGQSAVF
-370 PCVATGIPIPV
+370 PCVAVGFPTPY
-381 IRWTRNEEELVTESS
+381 IRWTRNEEEL
-396 KNYLLLAGGTLK
+396 
-408 INDITEDDA
+408 ITEGSERLVLLPGGSLEIGDIVAEDA
-417 GTYTCIAENGN
+417 GTYTCLAENGN
-428 ETIEAQ
+428 DTIEAQ
-434 ADLIVQAPPEFLKQP
+434 AELSVQVPPEFLKRP
-449 SNIYAHESM
+449 ANIYAHESM

-463 CDVTG
+463 CEVTG

-475 WVKNGDVVIPS
+475 WVKNGDMVIPS
-486 DYFKIVNEHD
+486 DYFKIVKEHN

-512 IADNDVGNI
+512 IAENDVGNA
-521 QSGAQLIIL
+521 QAGAQLIIL
-530 DHDVAIPTLP
+530 DLDVAIPTLP
-540 PTSLTSATT
+540 PTSLTSATN
-549 DHLAPATS
+549 DHLAPAAT
-557 GPLPSAPRDVVASL
+557 GPLPSAPRDVVATL
-571 VSTRFIKLTW
+571 VSTRFIRLTW
-581 RTPASDPHG
+581 RTPVSDPQG
-590 DNLTYSVFYTRE
+590 DNLTYSIFYTKE
-602 TVNRERVENTSHPGE
+602 GINRERVENTSRPGE
-617 MQVTIQN
+617 TQVTIQN
-624 LMPESVYVFRV
+624 LMPETVYVFRV
-635 VAQNKHGP
+635 VAQNRHGP
-643 GESSLP
+643 GESSAP

-667 RAYANSPTSITISW
+667 RAYAGSPTSVTVSW
-681 ATPLSGNGEIQNYK
+681 ETPLSGNGEIQNYK
-695 LYYMEKGAD
+695 LYYMEKGQD
-704 NEQDIDVG
+704 TEQDVDVG

-717 ISGLKKYTEYSFRVV
+717 INGLKKFTEYSFRVV

-751 SDVPSAAP
+751 SDVPSAPP
-759 QNLTLEVQ
+759 QNLTLEVR
-767 NSKSIMMHWQPP
+767 NSKSIMLHWQPP
-779 PAGTHNGQITGY
+779 PAGTHSGHITGY

-798 TRKSDVT
+798 SRKSDVT
-805 DIVGTQLS
+805 ESIGGTQLF

-828 VAALTVNGTGLPTDW
+828 VAALTVNGTGPATDW

-853 DESRVPEVP
+853 DETRVPEVP

-883 QNIVVRGYAIGYGVG
+883 QNIVVRGYAIGYGIG

-921 SSHYVITLKAYN
+921 SSHYVITLKAFN

-946 TRAYTDTSEVDLFV
+946 TRPHSDTSEVDLFV
-960 VNAPYTPVPDPSP
+960 INAPYTPVPDPSP

-999 PKNQKVSDA
+999 PKNQKITDA

-1023 KYKTANTTTLSF
+1023 KYKTANATTLSY

-1064 AHGTTFELVP
+1064 AHGTTFEYVP

-1141 LTLDTA
+1141 LTLDTP

-1174 LGSAGKGNRPVDVGP
+1174 SGSAGKGGRPLDMGP
-1189 DYKTPMSGS
+1189 DYKPPLGGS
-1198 NSPHGSPSP
+1198 NSPHGSPTSP
-1207 LEYNML
+1207 LDSNML

-1225 VVVVIVAVFCTRRTT
+1225 VIVVIVAVFCTRRTT

-1378 ASPTC
+1378 ASPTR
-1383 SYLHHQAN
+1383 SYLHHQVS
-1391 PWPVGTSVSH
+1391 PWPIGTSISH

-1425 QTCCADHQEPESATG
+1425 QPCAEHQDPEGSAG
-1440 SYLPS
+1440 PYLGAAP
-1445 TQEEETSQSLPT
+1445 EEDAAQSLPT

-1471 PAVPPTGATY
+1471 PAVPPAGAAY
-1481 DPALPSTPLLS
+1481 DPALPSTPLLT
-1492 QQASSHPVHSVKTAS
+1492 QQAPNHPVHSVKTAS

-1522 PSAPE
+1522 PSAPD

-1532 RMLEDSESNYEP
+1532 RMLEDSESVNYEP

>member
-1 MCVCVCVRREGKRS
+1 
-15 PAQSPALGP
+15 
-24 ARHGVNRRTTPPP
+24 
-37 PPPLPPFYSWGA
+37 
-49 LEGGPVTESSEEE
+49 
-62 LPQPPPPPPP
+62 
-72 PPLRR
+72 
-77 EPPPPPSPLLA
+77 
-88 ALGASGGAMAARGAP
+88 MAARRA
-103 RRLLLGSFWV
+103 RRLLGSLCI
-113 AFLLGQRPES
+113 ALLFAQPAPTG
-123 SVAAAA
+123 A
-129 AARSSSSPQ
+129 AARSGSRSLLTES
-138 QQNLPPAGPT
+138 L
-148 VRTFTPFYFT
+148 VRTFTPFYFL
-158 VEPVDT
+158 VEPLDV
-164 LSVRASSVI
+164 LAVRGTAVI
-173 LNCSAYCESSPK
+173 MNCSAQCEPPPR
-185 IEWKKDGTF
+185 IEWRKDGSF

-227 HYQCVA
+227 YYQCVA
-233 TVESL
+233 TVDSL

-254 RFISQPESASVYR
+254 RFTSQPEPTWVRRGGSA
-267 GNSIVLN
+267 VLG
-274 CEVNADLAPFVRWEL
+274 CEVTAELAPLLRWERHRQAL
-289 DHEPLFLDDRVFKL
+289 GPGPRALQL
-303 PSGAL
+303 PGGAL
-308 IISNATDEDGGTYCC
+308 LLSNASDSDAGLYRCVLDTP
-323 IIEIGGSP
+323 GSP
-331 KYSDEAEIKVL
+331 KYSDEAELKVL
-342 PESEVASNQ
+342 PDAEEPQKLV
-351 VFLRQPSS
+351 LLKPPSS
-359 LTKITGQNAVL
+359 LSRLAGQSAL
-370 PCVATGIPIPV
+370 FPCVAAAFPPPLV
-381 IRWTRNEEELVTESS
+381 SWTRNGEELPTDGSGRFQLLPGGVLEIRDVTE
-396 KNYLLLAGGTLK
+396 A
-408 INDITEDDA
+408 DA
-417 GTYTCIAENGN
+417 GTFTCIAESGN
-428 ETIEAQ
+428 DTLEAQ
-434 ADLIVQAPPEFLKQP
+434 AELTVQVPPTFLKRP
-449 SNIYAHESM
+449 ANIYAHESM

-463 CDVTG
+463 CEVTG

-486 DYFKIVNEHD
+486 DYFKIVKEHN

-512 IADNDVGNI
+512 IAENDVGNA
-521 QSGAQLIIL
+521 QAGAQLIIL
-530 DHDVAIPTLP
+530 DLDVAIPTLP
-540 PTSLTSATT
+540 PTSLTSATN
-549 DHLAPATS
+549 DHLAAAPA
-557 GPLPSAPRDVVASL
+557 GPLPSAPRDVVATL
-571 VSTRFIKLTW
+571 VSTRFIRLTW
-581 RTPASDPHG
+581 RPPASDPHG
-590 DNLTYSVFYTRE
+590 DNLTYSIFYTKE
-602 TVNRERVENTSHPGE
+602 GINRERVENTSRPGE
-617 MQVTIQN
+617 TQVMIQS
-624 LMPESVYVFRV
+624 LMPETVYVFRV
-635 VAQNKHGP
+635 VAQNRHGP
-643 GESSLP
+643 GESSAP

-667 RAYANSPTSITISW
+667 RAWSSSPTSVTVTW
-681 ATPLSGNGEIQNYK
+681 ETPLSGNGDIQNYK
-695 LYYMEKGAD
+695 LYYMEKGQHT
-704 NEQDIDVG
+704 EQDVDVA
-712 GLSYT
+712 GLSHT
-717 ISGLKKYTEYSFRVV
+717 VAGLKKFTEYSFRVV
-732 AYNKHGPGVSTQD
+732 AYNKHGPGVSTHD

-751 SDVPSAAP
+751 SDVPSAPP
-759 QNLTLEVQ
+759 QNLTLEVR
-767 NSKSIMMHWQPP
+767 NSKSILLQWQPP
-779 PAGTHNGQITGY
+779 PAGTQSGQITGY
-791 KIRYRKV
+791 RIRYRRV
-798 TRKSDVT
+798 ARKSDVT
-805 DIVGTQLS
+805 ESVAGTQLS

-828 VAALTVNGTGLPTDW
+828 VAAMTVNGTGPATDW

-883 QNIVVRGYAIGYGVG
+883 QDVVVRGYAIGYGIG

-921 SSHYVITLKAYN
+921 SSHYVITLKAFN

-946 TRAYTDTSEVDLFV
+946 TRPHSDTSEVDLFV
-960 VNAPYTPVPDPSP
+960 INAPYTPVPDPSP

-999 PKNQKVSDA
+999 PKNQKITDA
-1008 RYYTVRWKTNIPANT
+1008 RFYTVRWKTNIPANT
-1023 KYKTANTTTLSF
+1023 KYKTANATTLSY

-1141 LTLDTA
+1141 LTLDTP
-1147 YYFKIQ
+1147 YFFKIQ

-1174 LGSAGKGNRPVDVGP
+1174 SGSAGKGSRPMDLGP
-1189 DYKTPMSGS
+1189 DYKPPLGGS
-1198 NSPHGSPSP
+1198 NSPHGSPTSP
-1207 LEYNML
+1207 LDSNML

-1225 VVVVIVAVFCTRRTT
+1225 VIVVIVAVFCTRRTT

-1363 HSLDNPHHHFHSGSL
+1363 HSLDPPHHHFHSGSL
-1378 ASPTC
+1378 ASPTR
-1383 SYLHHQAN
+1383 SFLQHQLS
-1391 PWPVGTSVSH
+1391 PWPLGSAMSH
-1401 SDRANS
+1401 SDRADS

-1420 PASSS
+1420 PAGSAVPS
-1425 QTCCADHQEPESATG
+1425 AELAEPEG
-1440 SYLPS
+1440 PFLPA
-1445 TQEEETSQSLPT
+1445 EEEPQGPPT

-1471 PAVPPTGATY
+1471 PAVPSAGGPF
-1481 DPALPSTPLLS
+1481 DPALPSTPLLT
-1492 QQASSHPVHSVKTAS
+1492 QQAPGHPLHAVKTAS

-1532 RMLEDSESNYEP
+1532 RMLEDSESSYEP

>member
-1 MCVCVCVRREGKRS
+1 
-15 PAQSPALGP
+15 
-24 ARHGVNRRTTPPP
+24 
-37 PPPLPPFYSWGA
+37 
-49 LEGGPVTESSEEE
+49 
-62 LPQPPPPPPP
+62 
-72 PPLRR
+72 
-77 EPPPPPSPLLA
+77 
-88 ALGASGGAMAARGAP
+88 MAAERGA
-103 RRLLLGSFWV
+103 RLLLSTSSFWLCCLL
-113 AFLLGQRPES
+113 LLGRP
-123 SVAAAA
+123 VPAA
-129 AARSSSSPQ
+129 AARSGSPPQSPGSS
-138 QQNLPPAGPT
+138 
-148 VRTFTPFYFT
+148 VRTFTPFYFL

-164 LSVRASSVI
+164 LSVRGSSVI
-173 LNCSAYCESSPK
+173 LNCSAYSEPSPK

-201 RRQLLPDGSLLINSV
+201 RRQLLSDGSLFIRNV
-216 VHSKHNKPDEG
+216 VHSKHSKPDEG
-227 HYQCVA
+227 YYQCVA
-233 TVESL
+233 TVENL

-254 RFISQPESASVYR
+254 RFASQPEPSSVYA
-267 GNSIVLN
+267 GNSAILN
-274 CEVNADLAPFVRWEL
+274 CEVNVDLVPFVRWEQNRQ
-289 DHEPLFLDDRVFKL
+289 PLLLHDRVIKL
-303 PSGAL
+303 PSGTL
-308 IISNATDEDGGTYCC
+308 VISNATEGDGGLYRC
-323 IIEIGGSP
+323 IVESGGPP
-331 KYSDEAEIKVL
+331 KYSDEAELKVL
-342 PESEVASNQ
+342 PDPEFTSNL
-351 VFLRQPSS
+351 VFLKQPSS
-359 LTKITGQNAVL
+359 LVRVIGQSVVL
-370 PCVATGIPIPV
+370 PCVASGLPTPA
-381 IRWTRNEEELVTESS
+381 IRWMKNEEALDTESS
-396 KNYLLLAGGTLK
+396 EKLVLLAGGSLE
-408 INDITEDDA
+408 ISDVTEEDA
-417 GTYTCIAENGN
+417 GTYFCIAESGN

-434 ADLIVQAPPEFLKQP
+434 AELTVQAQPEFLKQP
-449 SNIYAHESM
+449 TNIYAHESM

-463 CDVTG
+463 CEVTG

-475 WVKNGDVVIPS
+475 WVKNGDMVIPS
-486 DYFKIVNEHD
+486 DYFKIVKEHN

-512 IADNDVGNI
+512 IAENDVGNA
-521 QSGAQLIIL
+521 QAGAQLIIL
-530 DHDVAIPTLP
+530 EHDVAIPTLP

-549 DHLAPATS
+549 DHLAPATT

-590 DNLTYSVFYTRE
+590 DNLTYSVFYTKE
-602 TVNRERVENTSHPGE
+602 GIARERVENTSRPGE

-624 LMPESVYVFRV
+624 LMPATVYVFRV
-635 VAQNKHGP
+635 MAQNKHGS
-643 GESSLP
+643 GESSAP
-649 LKVATQPEVQL
+649 LRVETQPEVQL

-667 RAYANSPTSITISW
+667 RAYAASPTSITITW
-681 ATPLSGNGEIQNYK
+681 ETPLSGNGEIQNYK
-695 LYYMEKGAD
+695 LYYMEKGTD
-704 NEQDIDVG
+704 KEQDVDI
-712 GLSYT
+712 SSHSHT
-717 ISGLKKYTEYSFRVV
+717 IIGLKKYTEYSFRVV

-745 VVVRTL
+745 VAVRTL

-759 QNLTLEVQ
+759 QNLSLEVR
-767 NSKSIMMHWQPP
+767 NSKSIVIHWQPP
-779 PAGTHNGQITGY
+779 PLATQNGQIIGY
-791 KIRYRKV
+791 KIRYRKAS
-798 TRKSDVT
+798 RKSDVT
-805 DIVGTQLS
+805 ETLVTGTQLS
-813 QLIEGLERGTEYSFR
+813 QLIEGLDRGTEYNFR
-828 VAALTVNGTGLPTDW
+828 VAALTVNGTGPATDW
-843 VSAETFESDL
+843 LSAETFESDL
-853 DESRVPEVP
+853 DETRVPEVP

-883 QNIVVRGYAIGYGVG
+883 QNIVVRGYAIGYGIG

-921 SSHYVITLKAYN
+921 SSHYVITLKAFN

-946 TRAYTDTSEVDLFV
+946 TRPHTDTSEVDLFV
-960 VNAPYTPVPDPSP
+960 INAPYTPVPDPTP

-999 PKNQKVSDA
+999 PKHQKITDS

-1023 KYKTANTTTLSF
+1023 KYKNANATTLSY
-1035 LVTGLKPNTLYEFS
+1035 LVTGLKANTLYEFS

-1064 AHGTTFELVP
+1064 AHGTTFEFVP

-1141 LTLDTA
+1141 LTLDTP

-1174 LGSAGKGNRPVDVGP
+1174 SGSAGKGSRLPDLGS
-1189 DYKTPMSGS
+1189 DYKPPMSGS
-1198 NSPHGSPSP
+1198 NSPHGSPTSP
-1207 LEYNML
+1207 LDSSVL
-1213 LVIIVSVGVITI
+1213 LVIIVSVGVVTI
-1225 VVVVIVAVFCTRRTT
+1225 VVVVVIAVFCTRRTT

-1320 NSYRGHE
+1320 NSYR
-1327 SEDSMSTLAGRR
+1327 
-1339 GMRPKMM
+1339 
-1346 MPFDSQPPQP
+1346 
-1356 VISAHPI
+1356 
-1363 HSLDNPHHHFHSGSL
+1363 
-1378 ASPTC
+1378 
-1383 SYLHHQAN
+1383 
-1391 PWPVGTSVSH
+1391 
-1401 SDRANS
+1401 
-1407 TESVRN
+1407 ESVRN

-1425 QTCCADHQEPESATG
+1425 QTCCTDHQDPEGATSS
-1440 SYLPS
+1440 SYLAS
-1445 TQEEETSQSLPT
+1445 SQEEDSGQSLPT

-1471 PAVPPTGATY
+1471 PAAPPPGPPTY
-1481 DPALPSTPLLS
+1481 DPALPSTPLLA
-1492 QQASSHPVHSVKTAS
+1492 QQALNHHIHSVKTAS
-1507 IGTLGRTR
+1507 IGTLGRSR

-1532 RMLEDSESNYEP
+1532 RMLEDSESSYEP

>member
-1 MCVCVCVRREGKRS
+1 MAAERGARRRLS
-15 PAQSPALGP
+15 ASCFWLSC
-24 ARHGVNRRTTPPP
+24 
-37 PPPLPPFYSWGA
+37 L
-49 LEGGPVTESSEEE
+49 L
-62 LPQPPPPPPP
+62 L
-72 PPLRR
+72 
-77 EPPPPPSPLLA
+77 LLA
-88 ALGASGGAMAARGAP
+88 RRAPGAG
-103 RRLLLGSFWV
+103 
-113 AFLLGQRPES
+113 
-123 SVAAAA
+123 
-129 AARSSSSPQ
+129 AARSGT
-138 QQNLPPAGPT
+138 PPRSAGAN
-148 VRTFTPFYFT
+148 VRTFTPFYFL

-164 LSVRASSVI
+164 LSIRGSSVV
-173 LNCSAYCESSPK
+173 LNCSAYSEPSPK

-194 LNLVSDD
+194 LNLISDD
-201 RRQLLPDGSLLINSV
+201 RRQLLPDGSLFISNV

-227 HYQCVA
+227 YYQCVA
-233 TVESL
+233 TVDSL
-238 GTIVSRTAKLT
+238 GTIVSKTAKLT

-254 RFISQPESASVYR
+254 RFTSQPEPSSVYA
-267 GNSIVLN
+267 GNSAVLN
-274 CEVNADLAPFVRWEL
+274 CEVNADLVLFVRWEQNRQ
-289 DHEPLFLDDRVFKL
+289 PLLLDDRIIRL
-303 PSGAL
+303 PSGTL
-308 IISNATDEDGGTYCC
+308 VISNTTEGDGGLYRC
-323 IIEIGGSP
+323 IVESGGPP
-331 KYSDEAEIKVL
+331 KYSDEAELKIL
-342 PESEVASNQ
+342 PDSEETPNL
-351 VFLRQPSS
+351 VFLKQPSS
-359 LTKITGQNAVL
+359 LVRVIGQSAVL
-370 PCVATGIPIPV
+370 PCVASGLPAPT
-381 IRWTRNEEELVTESS
+381 IRWMKNEEALDIESS
-396 KNYLLLAGGTLK
+396 ERLVLLAGGSLE
-408 INDITEDDA
+408 ISDITEDDA
-417 GTYTCIAENGN
+417 GTYFCIADNGN
-428 ETIEAQ
+428 DTIETQ
-434 ADLIVQAPPEFLKQP
+434 AELTVQAQPEFLKQP
-449 SNIYAHESM
+449 ANIYAHESM
-458 DIVFE
+458 DIIFE
-463 CDVTG
+463 CEVTG

-475 WVKNGDVVIPS
+475 WVKNGDMVIPS
-486 DYFKIVNEHD
+486 DYFKIVKEHN

-512 IADNDVGNI
+512 IAENDVGNA
-521 QSGAQLIIL
+521 QAGAQLIIL
-530 DHDVAIPTLP
+530 EH
-540 PTSLTSATT
+540 
-549 DHLAPATS
+549 APATA

-590 DNLTYSVFYTRE
+590 DNLTYSVFYTKE
-602 TVNRERVENTSHPGE
+602 GIARERVENTSRPGE

-624 LMPESVYVFRV
+624 LMPATVYIFRV
-635 VAQNKHGP
+635 VAQNKHGS
-643 GESSLP
+643 GESSAP
-649 LKVATQPEVQL
+649 LRVETQPEVQL

-667 RAYANSPTSITISW
+667 RAYAASPTSITVTW
-681 ATPLSGNGEIQNYK
+681 ETPVSGNGEIQNYK
-695 LYYMEKGAD
+695 LYYMEKGTD
-704 NEQDIDVG
+704 IEQDVDVSSH
-712 GLSYT
+712 SYT
-717 ISGLKKYTEYSFRVV
+717 MHGLKKYTEYSFRVV

-745 VVVRTL
+745 VAVRTL

-759 QNLTLEVQ
+759 QNLTLEVR
-767 NSKSIMMHWQPP
+767 NSKSIIIHWQPP
-779 PAGTHNGQITGY
+779 SLATQNGPITGY
-791 KIRYRKV
+791 KIRYRKAS
-798 TRKSDVT
+798 RKSDVT
-805 DIVGTQLS
+805 ETLVTGTQLS
-813 QLIEGLERGTEYSFR
+813 QLIEGLDRGTEYNFR
-828 VAALTVNGTGLPTDW
+828 VAALTVNGTGPATDW
-843 VSAETFESDL
+843 LSAETFESDL
-853 DESRVPEVP
+853 DETRVPEVP

-883 QNIVVRGYAIGYGVG
+883 QNIVVRGYAIGYGIG

-921 SSHYVITLKAYN
+921 SSHYVITLKAFN

-946 TRAYTDTSEVDLFV
+946 TRPHTDTSEVDLFV
-960 VNAPYTPVPDPSP
+960 INAPYTPVPDPTP

-999 PKNQKVSDA
+999 PKHQKITDS

-1023 KYKTANTTTLSF
+1023 KYKNANATTLSY

-1141 LTLDTA
+1141 LTLDTP

-1174 LGSAGKGNRPVDVGP
+1174 DSSDKMPNDQASGSAGKGSRLPDLGH
-1189 DYKTPMSGS
+1189 DYKPPMSGS

-1207 LEYNML
+1207 LDSNML
-1213 LVIIVSVGVITI
+1213 LVIIVSVGIITI
-1225 VVVVIVAVFCTRRTT
+1225 VVVVIIAVFCTRRTT

-1346 MPFDSQPPQP
+1346 MPFDSQPPQ
-1356 VISAHPI
+1356 
-1363 HSLDNPHHHFHSGSL
+1363 
-1378 ASPTC
+1378 
-1383 SYLHHQAN
+1383 Q
-1391 PWPVGTSVSH
+1391 
-1401 SDRANS
+1401 
-1407 TESVRN
+1407 SVRN

-1425 QTCCADHQEPESATG
+1425 QTCCTDHQDPEGATSS
-1440 SYLPS
+1440 SYLAS
-1445 TQEEETSQSLPT
+1445 SQEEDSGQSLPT

-1471 PAVPPTGATY
+1471 PAIPPPGPPTY

-1492 QQASSHPVHSVKTAS
+1492 QQALNHHVHSVKTAS
-1507 IGTLGRTR
+1507 IGTLGRSR

-1532 RMLEDSESNYEP
+1532 RMLEDSESSYEP

>member
-1 MCVCVCVRREGKRS
+1 
-15 PAQSPALGP
+15 
-24 ARHGVNRRTTPPP
+24 
-37 PPPLPPFYSWGA
+37 
-49 LEGGPVTESSEEE
+49 
-62 LPQPPPPPPP
+62 
-72 PPLRR
+72 
-77 EPPPPPSPLLA
+77 
-88 ALGASGGAMAARGAP
+88 MAAGRGARRP
-103 RRLLLGSFWV
+103 RGAASVWLCCLLLLLLLLG
-113 AFLLGQRPES
+113 RP
-123 SVAAAA
+123 AAAGGGPA
-129 AARSSSSPQ
+129 PQSPG
-138 QQNLPPAGPT
+138 AG
-148 VRTFTPFYFT
+148 VRTFTPFHFL

-164 LSVRASSVI
+164 LSVRGSSVI
-173 LNCSAYCESSPK
+173 LNCSAYSEPLPK

-201 RRQLLPDGSLLINSV
+201 RRQLLPDGSLFISNV

-227 HYQCVA
+227 YYQCVA

-254 RFISQPESASVYR
+254 RFISQPEPSSAYA
-267 GNSIVLN
+267 GNSAVLN
-274 CEVNADLAPFVRWEL
+274 CEVNADLAPFVRWEQ
-289 DHEPLFLDDRVFKL
+289 DRQPLLLDDRVAKL

-308 IISNATDEDGGTYCC
+308 VISNVTEADGGLYRCVVD
-323 IIEIGGSP
+323 GGGGPP
-331 KYSDEAEIKVL
+331 KFSDEAELKVL
-342 PESEVASNQ
+342 ADPEVPSDL
-351 VFLRQPSS
+351 VFLKQPPS
-359 LTKITGQNAVL
+359 LVRAVGQSVVL
-370 PCVATGIPIPV
+370 PCVASGLPAPT
-381 IRWTRNEEELVTESS
+381 IRWLKNEEALDTDSSERLV
-396 KNYLLLAGGTLK
+396 LLAGGSLEISEVTQ
-408 INDITEDDA
+408 DDA
-417 GTYTCIAENGN
+417 GTYSCVAGSGN

-434 ADLIVQAPPEFLKQP
+434 AELTVQAPPEFLKRP
-449 SNIYAHESM
+449 ASLYAHESM

-463 CDVTG
+463 CEVTG
-468 KPTPTVK
+468 KPAPTVK

-486 DYFKIVNEHD
+486 DYFKIVKEHN

-512 IADNDVGNI
+512 IAENDVGNA
-521 QSGAQLIIL
+521 QAGAQLVIL
-530 DHDVAIPTLP
+530 EH
-540 PTSLTSATT
+540 
-549 DHLAPATS
+549 APATT

-581 RTPASDPHG
+581 RTPASDPQG
-590 DNLTYSVFYTRE
+590 DSLTYSVFYTKE
-602 TVNRERVENTSHPGE
+602 GTARERVENTSRPGE

-624 LMPESVYVFRV
+624 LMPATVYIFRV
-635 VAQNKHGP
+635 TAQNRHGS
-643 GESSLP
+643 GESSAP
-649 LKVATQPEVQL
+649 LRVETQPEVQL

-667 RAYANSPTSITISW
+667 RAYATSPTSITVTW
-681 ATPLSGNGEIQNYK
+681 ETPLSGNGEIQNYK
-695 LYYMEKGAD
+695 LYYLEKGTD
-704 NEQDIDVG
+704 KEQDIDVSSH
-712 GLSYT
+712 SYT
-717 ISGLKKYTEYSFRVV
+717 LNGLKKHTEYTFRVV

-745 VVVRTL
+745 VTVRTL

-759 QNLTLEVQ
+759 QNLSLEVR
-767 NSKSIMMHWQPP
+767 NSKSIVVHWQPP
-779 PAGTHNGQITGY
+779 PPATQNGLISGY
-791 KIRYRKV
+791 KIRYRKAS
-798 TRKSDVT
+798 RKSDVT
-805 DIVGTQLS
+805 ETLVVGTQLS
-813 QLIEGLERGTEYSFR
+813 QLIEGLDRGTEYNFR
-828 VAALTVNGTGLPTDW
+828 VAALTINGTGPATDW
-843 VSAETFESDL
+843 LSAETFESDL
-853 DESRVPEVP
+853 DETRVPEVP

-883 QNIVVRGYAIGYGVG
+883 QNIVVRGYAIGYGIG

-921 SSHYVITLKAYN
+921 SSHYVITLKAFN
-933 NVGEGIPLYESAV
+933 HVGEGIPLYESAV
-946 TRAYTDTSEVDLFV
+946 TRPHT
-960 VNAPYTPVPDPSP
+960 VPDPTP

-985 SHDTIRITWADNSL
+985 SHDTVRVTWADNSL
-999 PKNQKVSDA
+999 PKHQKITDS

-1023 KYKTANTTTLSF
+1023 KYKNANATTLSY

-1141 LTLDTA
+1141 LTLDTP

-1174 LGSAGKGNRPVDVGP
+1174 SGSAGKGSRLPDLGS
-1189 DYKTPMSGS
+1189 DYKPPVSGS
-1198 NSPHGSPSP
+1198 NSPHGSPTSP
-1207 LEYNML
+1207 LDSSVL
-1213 LVIIVSVGVITI
+1213 LVLIVSVGVVTI
-1225 VVVVIVAVFCTRRTT
+1225 VAVVVVAVFCTRRTT

-1255 SHKYKGNSKDVKPPD
+1255 SHKYKGNAKDVKPPD

-1282 IDKSPDPN
+1282 IAKSPDPN

-1296 PIPRN
+1296 PIPRH
-1301 SQDITPVDNSMDS
+1301 SQDTTPAGTSSDGST
-1314 NIHQRR
+1314 HQRR

-1339 GMRPKMM
+1339 SMRPKMM

-1363 HSLDNPHHHFHSGSL
+1363 HSLDNPHHHFHSSSL
-1378 ASPTC
+1378 ASAAR
-1383 SYLHHQAN
+1383 SHLHHPGS
-1391 PWPVGTSVSH
+1391 PWPVATSMSL

-1425 QTCCADHQEPESATG
+1425 QTCCADHQDPEGATSS
-1440 SYLPS
+1440 SYLAS
-1445 TQEEETSQSLPT
+1445 SQEEDSGQGLPT

-1471 PAVPPTGATY
+1471 PAVPPPGPPTY

-1492 QQASSHPVHSVKTAS
+1492 QQALNHHLHAVKTAS
-1507 IGTLGRTR
+1507 IGTLGRSR

-1532 RMLEDSESNYEP
+1532 RMLEDSESSYEP